1 MFQISSGYFY
11 FSFSTL
17 KASIF
22 IPLNFL
28 YLFLLQTHLTSLKQ
42 QLSGELY
49 DSDLVKT
56 LYATDASVYRE
67 LPYAVAIPKTTEDI
81 KHLIEFARSNALS
94 IIPRAAGTSLA
105 GQCVGDGIV
114 VDVSKYIN
122 AILEINTQEQW
133 VRVQPGVVRDHL
145 NAFLKPYGF
154 FFGPNTSTANRCTM
168 GGMVGNN
175 SCGSTSIVYGATR
188 DHTLAVKAIL
198 SDGSDVEF
206 SALSKEEFILKTKG
220 TSLEAS
226 LYKHIYAELDNPII
240 RKQIE
245 TGYPKASI
253 SRRNTGYAV
262 DALMQTNVFEE
273 STEDFN
279 FSKLLCGSE
288 GTLAFTTELKLQ
300 IVPLPKP
307 FQVVFNAHFNSITES
322 LQATLVAMKQVPS
335 ACELMDKTILDC
347 TKDNIT
353 QQKNRFFVEGDPE
366 AILMVEFRGDSL
378 EDAKQQAFELE
389 TNLKASHLGYAY
401 KLVEG
406 DDCDKVWDLR
416 KAGLGLLSNIPGDA
430 KAVACIEDTAV
441 ALEDLPLYIEAFTAL
456 MKSYHQKA
464 VYYAHAGA
472 GELHLRPILNLKSST
487 DVVLF
492 RSISEA
498 SAKLVK
504 SFKGALSGEHGDG
517 RVRSEFIPLVL
528 GEDNYKLLKRIKS
541 TWDPSSLFNPGKI
554 VNAVPMDTALRYQAY
569 QAIPEVETLYN
580 FESTGGILNT
590 VEKCNGSGDC
600 RKLSF
605 AGGTMCPSYRAT
617 LDEKDSTRGRANVL
631 REFLTQNTKENPF
644 DHPEIKEAMDLC
656 VSCKACKSECPS
668 NVDMASL
675 KAEFLYQYQKTN
687 PVSLRSKLIAHN
699 AKINAVAHRFAGIY
713 NFIGKSTWFKS
724 LIGVHPKRSLPNLHS
739 KTLRKWFSSIEQ
751 GSHSRSVYLFCDEY
765 TNHYDVEIGKK
776 TILLLNK
783 LGYKVLM
790 PVHPESA
797 RAYISKGFLDQAK
810 SIATENINTFSTLV
824 SKDRPLVGIEPSAV
838 LGFRDEYPN
847 LVDAELKPTAENLAQ
862 NVFTIEE
869 FLANEMNAHKIDVS
883 KFTTKTE
890 TVYYHGHC
898 HQKALSS
905 NTYAETI
912 LGMPPNFKVEVID
925 TGCCGMAGSFG
936 YEKEHY
942 ELSQQIGEDR
952 LFPSLR
958 GLDANAIVSASGTSC
973 RHQIKD
979 GVSKTAL
986 HPIEVLYD
994 ALNESP

>member
-1 MFQISSGYFY
+1 M
-11 FSFSTL
+11 
-17 KASIF
+17 
-22 IPLNFL
+22 
-28 YLFLLQTHLTSLKQ
+28 QTQLTSLKQ

-49 DSDLVKT
+49 DSTLVKS

-67 LPYAVAIPKTTEDI
+67 LPYAVALPKTTADI
-81 KHLIEFARSNALS
+81 KCLIEFAQSNALS

-114 VDVSKYIN
+114 VDVSKYMN

-145 NAFLKPYGF
+145 NTFLKPYGF

-175 SCGSTSIVYGATR
+175 SCGSTSIEYGSTR
-188 DHTLAVKAIL
+188 DHTLAIKAIL
-198 SDGSDVEF
+198 SDGSAVEF
-206 SALSKEEFILKTKG
+206 TILTRDEFNSKTKG
-220 TSLEAS
+220 TSLES
-226 LYKHIYAELDNPII
+226 NLYKQIYAELANPII
-240 RKQIE
+240 REQIIE
-245 TGYPKASI
+245 GYPKASI

-262 DALMQTNVFEE
+262 DTLMHSNVFEDTQE
-273 STEDFN
+273 MFN

-307 FQVVFNAHFNSITES
+307 FQIVLNAHFNSITES
-322 LQATLVAMKQVPS
+322 LQATLVAMKLAPS

-366 AILMVEFRGDSL
+366 AILMVEFRGATI
-378 EDAKQQAFELE
+378 EEARQQAKMLE
-389 TNLKASHLGYAY
+389 TQLKASQLGYAY
-401 KLVEG
+401 TLVEG
-406 DDCDKVWDLR
+406 DDCNKVWDLR
-416 KAGLGLLSNIPGDA
+416 KAGLGLLANISGAA

-441 ALEDLPLYIEAFTAL
+441 DLADLPLYIEAFTSL

-472 GELHLRPILNLKSST
+472 GELHLRPILNLKSSS
-487 DVVLF
+487 DVTLF

-504 SFKGALSGEHGDG
+504 SYQGALSGEHGDG

-528 GEDNYKLLKRIKS
+528 GEDNYQLLKRIKS
-541 TWDPSSLFNPGKI
+541 TWDSSSLFNPGKI
-554 VNAVPMDTALRYQAY
+554 VDAVPMDKALRYEADQP
-569 QAIPEVETLYN
+569 ISKLETLYN

-617 LDEKDSTRGRANVL
+617 LDEIDSTRGRANVL

-644 DHPEIKEAMDLC
+644 DHSEIKEAMDLC

-687 PVSLRSKLIAHN
+687 PISLRSKLIAHN
-699 AKINAVAHRFAGIY
+699 ARINAVTHKFAGIY
-713 NFIGKSTWFKS
+713 NFIGTRSWFKS
-724 LIGVHPKRSLPNLHS
+724 LIGVHSKRLLPNLKS
-739 KTLRKWFSSIEQ
+739 KTLRQWFSSIQ
-751 GSHSRSVYLFCDEY
+751 QKSHSKSIYLFCDEY
-765 TNHYDVEIGKK
+765 TNHFDVELGKK

-783 LGYKVLM
+783 LGYKVFM
-790 PVHPESA
+790 PAHSESA
-797 RAYISKGFLDQAK
+797 RAYISKGFLEEAK
-810 SIATENINTFSTLV
+810 TIATNNVSIFSALI
-824 SKDRPLVGIEPSAV
+824 SNDKPLIGIEPSAI

-847 LVDAELKPTAENLAQ
+847 LVDANLRSTAENLAE

-869 FLANEMNAHKIDVS
+869 FLAKELNAHKIDIS
-883 KFTTKTE
+883 KFTTKSE

-912 LGMPPNFKVEVID
+912 LKMPPNFKVETID
-925 TGCCGMAGSFG
+925 SGCCGMAGSFG
-936 YEKEHY
+936 YEKEHFD
-942 ELSQQIGEDR
+942 LSQQIGEDR
-952 LFPSLR
+952 LFPFLR
-958 GLDANAIVSASGTSC
+958 ELKKEVIVSASGTSC
-973 RHQIKD
+973 RHQIRD
-979 GVSKTAL
+979 GVNKTSL
-986 HPIEVLYD
+986 HPIEILYN
-994 ALNESP
+994 ALN

>member
-1 MFQISSGYFY
+1 M
-11 FSFSTL
+11 
-17 KASIF
+17 
-22 IPLNFL
+22 
-28 YLFLLQTHLTSLKQ
+28 QTQLTSLKQ

-49 DSDLVKT
+49 DSALVKS

-67 LPYAVAIPKTTEDI
+67 LPYAVALPKTTADI
-81 KHLIEFARSNALS
+81 KCLIEFAHSNALS

-114 VDVSKYIN
+114 VDVSKYMN

-133 VRVQPGVVRDHL
+133 VRVQPGVVRDEL
-145 NAFLKPYGF
+145 NTFLKPYGF

-175 SCGSTSIVYGATR
+175 SCGSTSIEYGSTR
-188 DHTLAVKAIL
+188 DHTLAIKAVL
-198 SDGSDVEF
+198 SDGSAVEF
-206 SALSKEEFILKTKG
+206 AALTKEEFNSKTKG
-220 TSLEAS
+220 NSLESS
-226 LYKHIYAELDNPII
+226 LYKQIYTELGNPII
-240 RKQIE
+240 REQITE
-245 TGYPKASI
+245 GYPKASI
-253 SRRNTGYAV
+253 TRRNTGYAV
-262 DALMQTNVFEE
+262 DALMHSTVFED
-273 STEDFN
+273 TEETFN

-307 FQVVFNAHFNSITES
+307 FQVVLNAHFNSITES
-322 LQATLVAMKQVPS
+322 LQATLVAMKLMPS

-347 TKDNIT
+347 TKNNIT

-366 AILMVEFRGDSL
+366 AILMVEFRGATIEEAKHQAEIL
-378 EDAKQQAFELE
+378 EKQ
-389 TNLKASHLGYAY
+389 LKASQLGYAY
-401 KLVEG
+401 TLVEG
-406 DDCDKVWDLR
+406 DDCNKVWDLR
-416 KAGLGLLSNIPGDA
+416 KAGLGLLANIPGDA

-441 ALEDLPLYIEAFTAL
+441 DLADLPLYIEAFTSL

-472 GELHLRPILNLKSST
+472 GELHLRPILNLKSSS
-487 DVVLF
+487 DVTLF

-504 SFKGALSGEHGDG
+504 SYKGALSGEHGDG

-528 GEDNYKLLKRIKS
+528 GEDNYQLLKRIKS
-541 TWDPSSLFNPGKI
+541 TWDPLSLLNPGKI
-554 VNAVPMDTALRYQAY
+554 VDAVPMDKALRYKADQPIANL
-569 QAIPEVETLYN
+569 ETLYN
-580 FESTGGILNT
+580 FKSTGGILNT

-675 KAEFLYQYQKTN
+675 KAEFLYQYQKAN

-699 AKINAVAHRFAGIY
+699 ARINAIAHKFAGIY
-713 NFIGKSTWFKS
+713 NFIGTRSWFKS
-724 LIGVHPKRSLPNLHS
+724 LIGVHSKRTLPNLQS
-739 KTLRKWFSSIEQ
+739 KTLRQWFSSIQ
-751 GSHSRSVYLFCDEY
+751 QKGHLKSIYLFCDEY
-765 TNHYDVEIGKK
+765 TNHFDVELGKK
-776 TILLLNK
+776 SILLLNK
-783 LGYKVLM
+783 LGYKVIM
-790 PVHPESA
+790 PAHSESA
-797 RAYISKGFLDQAK
+797 RAYISKGFLEEAK
-810 SIATENINTFSTLV
+810 TIATNNVIIFSALI
-824 SKDRPLVGIEPSAV
+824 SNDIPLIGIEPSAI

-847 LVDAELKPTAENLAQ
+847 LVDADLKSTAENLAQ

-869 FLANEMNAHKIDVS
+869 FLANEMNAYKIDIS

-890 TVYYHGHC
+890 TNYYHGHC

-905 NTYAETI
+905 DVYAETI
-912 LGMPPNFKVEVID
+912 LNIPPNFKVETID
-925 TGCCGMAGSFG
+925 SGCCGMAGSFG

-942 ELSQQIGEDR
+942 VLSQQIGEDR
-952 LFPSLR
+952 LFPFLR
-958 GLDANAIVSASGTSC
+958 ELNTEVIVSASGTSC
-973 RHQIKD
+973 RHQIRE
-979 GVSKTAL
+979 GVNKTSL
-986 HPIEVLYD
+986 HPIEILYN
-994 ALNESP
+994 ALN

>member
-1 MFQISSGYFY
+1 
-11 FSFSTL
+11 
-17 KASIF
+17 
-22 IPLNFL
+22 
-28 YLFLLQTHLTSLKQ
+28 LQTQLTSLKQ

-49 DSDLVKT
+49 DSTLVKS

-67 LPYAVAIPKTTEDI
+67 LPYAVALPKTTADI
-81 KHLIEFARSNALS
+81 KCLIEFAQSNALS

-114 VDVSKYIN
+114 VDVSKYMN

-145 NAFLKPYGF
+145 NTFLKPYGF

-175 SCGSTSIVYGATR
+175 SCGSTSIEYGSTR
-188 DHTLAVKAIL
+188 DHTLAIKAIL
-198 SDGSDVEF
+198 SDGSAVEF
-206 SALSKEEFILKTKG
+206 TTLTRDEFNSKTKG
-220 TSLEAS
+220 TSLES
-226 LYKHIYAELDNPII
+226 NLYKQIYAELANPII
-240 RKQIE
+240 REQIIE
-245 TGYPKASI
+245 GYPKASI

-262 DALMQTNVFEE
+262 DTLMHSNVFEDTQE
-273 STEDFN
+273 MFN

-307 FQVVFNAHFNSITES
+307 FQIVLNAHFNSITES
-322 LQATLVAMKQVPS
+322 LQATLVAMKLAPS

-366 AILMVEFRGDSL
+366 AILMVEFRGATI
-378 EDAKQQAFELE
+378 EEARQQAKMLE
-389 TNLKASHLGYAY
+389 TQLKASQLGYAY
-401 KLVEG
+401 TLVEG
-406 DDCDKVWDLR
+406 DDCNKVWDLR
-416 KAGLGLLSNIPGDA
+416 KAGLGLLANISGAA

-441 ALEDLPLYIEAFTAL
+441 DLADLPLYIEAFTSL

-472 GELHLRPILNLKSST
+472 GELHLRPILNLKSSS
-487 DVVLF
+487 DVTLF

-504 SFKGALSGEHGDG
+504 SYQGALSGEHGDG

-528 GEDNYKLLKRIKS
+528 GEDNYQLLKRIKS
-541 TWDPSSLFNPGKI
+541 TWDSSSLFNPGKI
-554 VNAVPMDTALRYQAY
+554 VDAVPMDKALRYEADQP
-569 QAIPEVETLYN
+569 ISKLETLYN

-617 LDEKDSTRGRANVL
+617 LDEIDSTRGRANVL

-687 PVSLRSKLIAHN
+687 PISLRSKLIAHN
-699 AKINAVAHRFAGIY
+699 ARINAVTHKFAGIY
-713 NFIGKSTWFKS
+713 NFIGTRSWFKS
-724 LIGVHPKRSLPNLHS
+724 LIGVHSKRLLPNLKS
-739 KTLRKWFSSIEQ
+739 KTLRQWFSIIQ
-751 GSHSRSVYLFCDEY
+751 QKSHSKSIYLFCDEY
-765 TNHYDVEIGKK
+765 TNHFDVELGKK

-783 LGYKVLM
+783 LGYKVFM
-790 PVHPESA
+790 PAHSESA
-797 RAYISKGFLDQAK
+797 RAYISKGFLEEAK
-810 SIATENINTFSTLV
+810 TIATNNVSIFSALI
-824 SKDRPLVGIEPSAV
+824 SNDKPLIGIEPSAI

-847 LVDAELKPTAENLAQ
+847 LVDANLRSTAENLAE

-869 FLANEMNAHKIDVS
+869 FLAKELNAHKIDIS
-883 KFTTKTE
+883 KFTTKSE

-912 LGMPPNFKVEVID
+912 LKMPPNFKVETID
-925 TGCCGMAGSFG
+925 SGCCGMAGSFG
-936 YEKEHY
+936 YEKEHFD
-942 ELSQQIGEDR
+942 LSQQIGEDR
-952 LFPSLR
+952 LFPFLR
-958 GLDANAIVSASGTSC
+958 ELKKEVIVSASGTSC
-973 RHQIKD
+973 RHQIRD
-979 GVSKTAL
+979 GVNKTAL
-986 HPIEVLYD
+986 HPIEILYN
-994 ALNESP
+994 ALN

>member
-1 MFQISSGYFY
+1 M
-11 FSFSTL
+11 
-17 KASIF
+17 
-22 IPLNFL
+22 
-28 YLFLLQTHLTSLKQ
+28 QTQLTSLKQ

-49 DSDLVKT
+49 DSTLVKS

-67 LPYAVAIPKTTEDI
+67 LPYAVALPKTTADI
-81 KHLIEFARSNALS
+81 KCLIEFAQSNALS

-114 VDVSKYIN
+114 VDVSKYMN

-145 NAFLKPYGF
+145 NTFLKPYGF

-175 SCGSTSIVYGATR
+175 SCGSTSIEYGSTR
-188 DHTLAVKAIL
+188 DHTLAIKAIL
-198 SDGSDVEF
+198 SDGSAVDFTTLTRDEF
-206 SALSKEEFILKTKG
+206 NSKTKG
-220 TSLEAS
+220 TSLES
-226 LYKHIYAELDNPII
+226 NLYKQIYAELANPII
-240 RKQIE
+240 REQIIE
-245 TGYPKASI
+245 GYPKASI

-262 DALMQTNVFEE
+262 DTLMHSNVFEDTQE
-273 STEDFN
+273 MFN

-307 FQVVFNAHFNSITES
+307 FQIVLNAHFNSITES
-322 LQATLVAMKQVPS
+322 LQATLVAMKLAPS

-366 AILMVEFRGDSL
+366 AILMVEFRGATI
-378 EDAKQQAFELE
+378 EEARQQAKMLE
-389 TNLKASHLGYAY
+389 TQLKASQLGYAY
-401 KLVEG
+401 TLVEG
-406 DDCDKVWDLR
+406 DDCNKVWDLR
-416 KAGLGLLSNIPGDA
+416 KAGLGLLANIPGAA

-441 ALEDLPLYIEAFTAL
+441 DLADLPLYIEAFTSL

-472 GELHLRPILNLKSST
+472 GELHLRPILNLKSSS
-487 DVVLF
+487 DVTLF

-504 SFKGALSGEHGDG
+504 SYQGALSGEHGDG

-528 GEDNYKLLKRIKS
+528 GEDNYQLLKRIKS
-541 TWDPSSLFNPGKI
+541 TWDSSSLFNPGKI
-554 VNAVPMDTALRYQAY
+554 VDAVPMDKALRYEADQP
-569 QAIPEVETLYN
+569 ISKLETLYN

-617 LDEKDSTRGRANVL
+617 LDEIDSTRGRANVL

-687 PVSLRSKLIAHN
+687 PISLRSKLIAHN
-699 AKINAVAHRFAGIY
+699 ARINAVTHKFAGIY
-713 NFIGKSTWFKS
+713 NFIGTRSWFKS
-724 LIGVHPKRSLPNLHS
+724 LIGVHSKRLLPNLKS
-739 KTLRKWFSSIEQ
+739 KTLRQWFSSIQ
-751 GSHSRSVYLFCDEY
+751 QKSHSKSIYLFCDEY
-765 TNHYDVEIGKK
+765 TNHFDVELGKK

-783 LGYKVLM
+783 LGYKVFM
-790 PVHPESA
+790 PAHSESA
-797 RAYISKGFLDQAK
+797 RAYISKGFLEEAK
-810 SIATENINTFSTLV
+810 TIATNNISIFSALI
-824 SKDRPLVGIEPSAV
+824 SNDKPLIGIEPSAI

-847 LVDAELKPTAENLAQ
+847 LVDANLRSTAENLAE

-869 FLANEMNAHKIDVS
+869 FLAKELNAHKIDIS
-883 KFTTKTE
+883 KFTTKSE

-912 LGMPPNFKVEVID
+912 LKMPPNFKVETID
-925 TGCCGMAGSFG
+925 SGCCGMAGSFG
-936 YEKEHY
+936 YEKEHFD
-942 ELSQQIGEDR
+942 LSQQIGEDR
-952 LFPSLR
+952 LFPFLR
-958 GLDANAIVSASGTSC
+958 ELKKEVIVSASGTSC
-973 RHQIKD
+973 RHQIRD
-979 GVSKTAL
+979 GVNKTAL
-986 HPIEVLYD
+986 HPIEILYN
-994 ALNESP
+994 ALN

>member
-1 MFQISSGYFY
+1 M
-11 FSFSTL
+11 
-17 KASIF
+17 
-22 IPLNFL
+22 
-28 YLFLLQTHLTSLKQ
+28 QTQLTSLKQ

-49 DSDLVKT
+49 DSALVKS

-67 LPYAVAIPKTTEDI
+67 LPYAVALPKTTADI
-81 KHLIEFARSNALS
+81 KCLIEFAHSNALS

-114 VDVSKYIN
+114 VDVSKYMN

-133 VRVQPGVVRDHL
+133 VRVQPGVVRDEL
-145 NAFLKPYGF
+145 NTFLKPYGF

-175 SCGSTSIVYGATR
+175 SCGSTSIEYGSTR
-188 DHTLAVKAIL
+188 DHTLAIKAVL
-198 SDGSDVEF
+198 SDGSAVEF
-206 SALSKEEFILKTKG
+206 AALTKEEFNSKTKG
-220 TSLEAS
+220 NSLESS
-226 LYKHIYAELDNPII
+226 LYKQIYTELGNPII
-240 RKQIE
+240 REQITE
-245 TGYPKASI
+245 GYPKASI
-253 SRRNTGYAV
+253 TRRNTGYAV
-262 DALMQTNVFEE
+262 DALMHSTVFED
-273 STEDFN
+273 TEETFN

-307 FQVVFNAHFNSITES
+307 FQVVLNAHFNSITES
-322 LQATLVAMKQVPS
+322 LQATLVAMKLMPS

-347 TKDNIT
+347 TKNNIT

-366 AILMVEFRGDSL
+366 AILMVEFRGATIEEAKHQAEIL
-378 EDAKQQAFELE
+378 EKQ
-389 TNLKASHLGYAY
+389 LKASQLGYAY
-401 KLVEG
+401 TLVEG
-406 DDCDKVWDLR
+406 DDCNKVWDLR
-416 KAGLGLLSNIPGDA
+416 KAGLGLLANIPGDA

-441 ALEDLPLYIEAFTAL
+441 DLADLPLYIEAFTSL

-472 GELHLRPILNLKSST
+472 GELHLRPILNLKSSS
-487 DVVLF
+487 DVTLF

-504 SFKGALSGEHGDG
+504 SYKGALSGEHGDG

-528 GEDNYKLLKRIKS
+528 GEDNYQLLKRIKS
-541 TWDPSSLFNPGKI
+541 TWDPLSLLNPGKI
-554 VNAVPMDTALRYQAY
+554 VDAVPMDKALRYKADQPIANL
-569 QAIPEVETLYN
+569 ETLYN
-580 FESTGGILNT
+580 FKSTGGILNT

-675 KAEFLYQYQKTN
+675 KAEFLYQYQKAN

-699 AKINAVAHRFAGIY
+699 ARINAIAHKFAGIY
-713 NFIGKSTWFKS
+713 NFIGTRSWFKS
-724 LIGVHPKRSLPNLHS
+724 LIGVHSKRTLPNLQS
-739 KTLRKWFSSIEQ
+739 KTLRQWFSSIQ
-751 GSHSRSVYLFCDEY
+751 QKGHLKSIYLFCDEY
-765 TNHYDVEIGKK
+765 TNHFDVELGKK
-776 TILLLNK
+776 SILLLNK
-783 LGYKVLM
+783 LGYKVIM
-790 PVHPESA
+790 PAHSESA
-797 RAYISKGFLDQAK
+797 RAYISKGFLEEAK
-810 SIATENINTFSTLV
+810 TIATTNVSIFSALI
-824 SKDRPLVGIEPSAV
+824 SKNKPLIGIEPSAI

-847 LVDAELKPTAENLAQ
+847 LVDADLKSTAENLAQ

-869 FLANEMNAHKIDVS
+869 FLANEMNAYKIDIS

-890 TVYYHGHC
+890 TIYYHGHC

-905 NTYAETI
+905 DVYAETI
-912 LGMPPNFKVEVID
+912 LNIPPNFKVETID
-925 TGCCGMAGSFG
+925 SGCCGMAGSFG

-942 ELSQQIGEDR
+942 DLSQQIGEDR
-952 LFPSLR
+952 LFPFLR
-958 GLDANAIVSASGTSC
+958 ELNTKVIVSASGTSC
-973 RHQIKD
+973 RHQIRE
-979 GVSKTAL
+979 GVNKTVL
-986 HPIEVLYD
+986 HPIEILYN
-994 ALNESP
+994 ALN

>member
-1 MFQISSGYFY
+1 M
-11 FSFSTL
+11 
-17 KASIF
+17 
-22 IPLNFL
+22 
-28 YLFLLQTHLTSLKQ
+28 QTQLTSLKQ

-49 DSDLVKT
+49 DSTLVKS
-56 LYATDASVYRE
+56 LYATDASVYRQ
-67 LPYAVAIPKTTEDI
+67 LPYAVALPKTTADI
-81 KHLIEFARSNALS
+81 KCLIEFAQSNALS

-114 VDVSKYIN
+114 VDVSKYMN

-145 NAFLKPYGF
+145 NTFLKPYGF

-175 SCGSTSIVYGATR
+175 SCGSTSIEYGSTR
-188 DHTLAVKAIL
+188 DHTLAIKAIL
-198 SDGSDVEF
+198 SDGSAVEF
-206 SALSKEEFILKTKG
+206 TTLTRDEFNSKTKG
-220 TSLEAS
+220 TSLES
-226 LYKHIYAELDNPII
+226 NLYKQIYAELANPII
-240 RKQIE
+240 REQIIE
-245 TGYPKASI
+245 GYPKASI

-262 DALMQTNVFEE
+262 DTLMHSNVFEDTQE
-273 STEDFN
+273 MFN

-307 FQVVFNAHFNSITES
+307 FQIVLNAHFNSITES
-322 LQATLVAMKQVPS
+322 LQATLVAMKLAPS

-366 AILMVEFRGDSL
+366 AILMVEFRGATI
-378 EDAKQQAFELE
+378 EEARQQAKMLE
-389 TNLKASHLGYAY
+389 TQLKASQLGYAY
-401 KLVEG
+401 TLVEG
-406 DDCDKVWDLR
+406 DDCNKVWDLR
-416 KAGLGLLSNIPGDA
+416 KAGLGLLANIPGAA

-441 ALEDLPLYIEAFTAL
+441 DLADLPLYIEAFTSL

-472 GELHLRPILNLKSST
+472 GELHLRPILNLKSSS
-487 DVVLF
+487 DVTLF

-504 SFKGALSGEHGDG
+504 SYQGALSGEHGDG

-528 GEDNYKLLKRIKS
+528 GEDNYQLLKRIKS
-541 TWDPSSLFNPGKI
+541 TWDSSSLFNPGKI
-554 VNAVPMDTALRYQAY
+554 VDAVPMDKALRYEADQP
-569 QAIPEVETLYN
+569 ISKLETLYN

-617 LDEKDSTRGRANVL
+617 LDEIDSTRGRANVL

-644 DHPEIKEAMDLC
+644 DHPEIKEAMELC

-687 PVSLRSKLIAHN
+687 PISLRSKLIAHN
-699 AKINAVAHRFAGIY
+699 ARINAVTHKFAGIY
-713 NFIGKSTWFKS
+713 NFIGTRSWFKS
-724 LIGVHPKRSLPNLHS
+724 LIGVHSKRLLPNLKS
-739 KTLRKWFSSIEQ
+739 KTLRQWFSSIQ
-751 GSHSRSVYLFCDEY
+751 QKSHSKSIYLFCDEY
-765 TNHYDVEIGKK
+765 TNHFDVELGKK

-783 LGYKVLM
+783 LGYKVFM
-790 PVHPESA
+790 PAHSESA
-797 RAYISKGFLDQAK
+797 RAYISKGFLEEAK
-810 SIATENINTFSTLV
+810 TIATNNVSIFSALI
-824 SKDRPLVGIEPSAV
+824 SNDKPLIGIEPSAI

-847 LVDAELKPTAENLAQ
+847 LVDANLRSTAENLAE

-869 FLANEMNAHKIDVS
+869 FLAKELNAHKIDIS
-883 KFTTKTE
+883 KFTTKSE

-912 LGMPPNFKVEVID
+912 LKMPPNFKVETID
-925 TGCCGMAGSFG
+925 SGCCGMAGSFG
-936 YEKEHY
+936 YEKEHFD
-942 ELSQQIGEDR
+942 LSQQIGEDR
-952 LFPSLR
+952 LFPFLR
-958 GLDANAIVSASGTSC
+958 ELKKEVIVSASGTSC
-973 RHQIKD
+973 RHQIRD
-979 GVSKTAL
+979 GVNKTAL
-986 HPIEVLYD
+986 HPIEILYN
-994 ALNESP
+994 ALN

>member
-1 MFQISSGYFY
+1 M
-11 FSFSTL
+11 
-17 KASIF
+17 
-22 IPLNFL
+22 
-28 YLFLLQTHLTSLKQ
+28 QTHLTSLKQ

-49 DSDLVKT
+49 DSDLVRT

-81 KHLIEFARSNALS
+81 KRLIEFANSNALS
-94 IIPRAAGTSLA
+94 LIPRAAGTSLA

-114 VDVSKYIN
+114 VDVSKYMN
-122 AILEINTQEQW
+122 DILEINTQEQW

-175 SCGSTSIVYGATR
+175 SCGSTSIVYGSTR

-206 SALSKEEFILKTKG
+206 SSLTKDEFSSKMKG

-226 LYKHIYAELDNPII
+226 LYKHIYSELDNPVIQS
-240 RKQIE
+240 QIE
-245 TGYPKASI
+245 SGYPKASI
-253 SRRNTGYAV
+253 TRRNTGYAV
-262 DALMQTNVFEE
+262 DALVQTNVFEE
-273 STEDFN
+273 SKENFN

-300 IVPLPKP
+300 IVPLQKP
-307 FQVVFNAHFNSITES
+307 FQVVLNAHFSSITES
-322 LQATLVAMKQVPS
+322 LQATLVAMKHTPT

-366 AILMVEFRGDSL
+366 AILMVEFRGDTLAEAKSQAKAL
-378 EDAKQQAFELE
+378 EM
-389 TNLKASHLGYAY
+389 NLKTTQLGYAY

-406 DDCDKVWDLR
+406 DNCEKVWDLR
-416 KAGLGLLSNIPGDA
+416 KAGLGLLANIPGDA

-487 DVVLF
+487 DVALF

-504 SFKGALSGEHGDG
+504 SYKGALSGEHGDG
-517 RVRSEFIPLVL
+517 RVRSEFISLVL
-528 GEDNYKLLKRIKS
+528 GEDNYQLLKRIKS
-541 TWDPSSLFNPGKI
+541 TWDPLSLFNPGKI
-554 VNAVPMDTALRYQAY
+554 VDAVAMDTALRYETDND
-569 QAIPEVETLYN
+569 IPKVETLYN

-617 LDEKDSTRGRANVL
+617 MDEKDSTRGRANVL

-644 DHPEIKEAMDLC
+644 DHPEIKEVMDLC

-687 PVSLRSKLIAHN
+687 SVSLRSKLIAHN
-699 AKINAVAHRFAGIY
+699 AKINAVAHRFAGFY
-713 NFIGKSTWFKS
+713 NFIANSTWFKS
-724 LIGVHPKRSLPNLHS
+724 LIGVHPKRSLPILHSQTLRQWFSGIQQENHS
-739 KTLRKWFSSIEQ
+739 KT
-751 GSHSRSVYLFCDEY
+751 VYLFCDEY
-765 TNHYDVEIGKK
+765 TNHFDVEIGKK

-783 LGYKVLM
+783 LEYKVHIAK
-790 PVHPESA
+790 HPESA
-797 RAYISKGFLDQAK
+797 RAYISKGFLEEAK
-810 SIATENINTFSTLV
+810 TIATENVTTFSPLI
-824 SKDRPLVGIEPSAV
+824 SKDIPLVGIEPSAI

-847 LVDAELKPTAENLAQ
+847 LVDAALKVESENLAQ

-883 KFTTKTE
+883 KFTTKTK
-890 TVYYHGHC
+890 TIFYHGHC

-912 LGMPPNFKVEVID
+912 LSMPSNFKVQIID
-925 TGCCGMAGSFG
+925 SGCCGMAGSFG

-958 GLDANAIVSASGTSC
+958 GLDSSAIVSASGTSC

-979 GVSKTAL
+979 GVNKTAL
-986 HPIEVLYD
+986 HPIEVLYN
-994 ALNESP
+994 ALN

>member
-1 MFQISSGYFY
+1 M
-11 FSFSTL
+11 
-17 KASIF
+17 
-22 IPLNFL
+22 
-28 YLFLLQTHLTSLKQ
+28 QTQLTSLKQ

-49 DSDLVKT
+49 DSTLVKS

-67 LPYAVAIPKTTEDI
+67 LPYAVALPKTTADI
-81 KHLIEFARSNALS
+81 KCLIEFAQSNALS

-114 VDVSKYIN
+114 VDVSKYMN

-145 NAFLKPYGF
+145 NTFLKPYGF

-175 SCGSTSIVYGATR
+175 SCGSTSIEYGSTR
-188 DHTLAVKAIL
+188 DHTLAIKAIL
-198 SDGSDVEF
+198 SDGSAVEF
-206 SALSKEEFILKTKG
+206 TTLTRDEFNSKTKG
-220 TSLEAS
+220 TSLES
-226 LYKHIYAELDNPII
+226 NLYKQIYAELANPII
-240 RKQIE
+240 REQIIE
-245 TGYPKASI
+245 GYPKASI

-262 DALMQTNVFEE
+262 DTLMHSNVFEDTQE
-273 STEDFN
+273 MFN

-307 FQVVFNAHFNSITES
+307 FQIVLNAHFNSITES
-322 LQATLVAMKQVPS
+322 LQATLVAMKLAPS

-366 AILMVEFRGDSL
+366 AILMVEFRGATI
-378 EDAKQQAFELE
+378 EEARQQAKMLE
-389 TNLKASHLGYAY
+389 TQLKASQLGYAY
-401 KLVEG
+401 TLVEG
-406 DDCDKVWDLR
+406 DDCNKVWDLR
-416 KAGLGLLSNIPGDA
+416 KAGLGLLANIPGAA

-441 ALEDLPLYIEAFTAL
+441 DLADLPLYIEAFTSL

-472 GELHLRPILNLKSST
+472 GELHLRPILNLKSSS
-487 DVVLF
+487 DVTLF

-504 SFKGALSGEHGDG
+504 SYQGALSGEHGDG

-528 GEDNYKLLKRIKS
+528 GEDNYQLLKRIKS
-541 TWDPSSLFNPGKI
+541 TWDSSSLFNPGKI
-554 VNAVPMDTALRYQAY
+554 VDAVPMDKALRYEADQP
-569 QAIPEVETLYN
+569 ISKLETLYN

-617 LDEKDSTRGRANVL
+617 LDEIDSTRGRANVL

-656 VSCKACKSECPS
+656 VSCKGCKSECPS

-687 PVSLRSKLIAHN
+687 PISLRSKLIAHN
-699 AKINAVAHRFAGIY
+699 ARINAVTHKFAGIY
-713 NFIGKSTWFKS
+713 NFIGTRSWFKS
-724 LIGVHPKRSLPNLHS
+724 LIGVHSKRLLPNLKS
-739 KTLRKWFSSIEQ
+739 KTLRQWFSSIQ
-751 GSHSRSVYLFCDEY
+751 QKSHSKSIYLFCDEY
-765 TNHYDVEIGKK
+765 TNHFDVELGKK

-783 LGYKVLM
+783 LGYKVFM
-790 PVHPESA
+790 PAHSESA
-797 RAYISKGFLDQAK
+797 RAYISKGFLEEAK
-810 SIATENINTFSTLV
+810 TIATNNVSIFSALI
-824 SKDRPLVGIEPSAV
+824 SNDKPLIGIEPSAI

-847 LVDAELKPTAENLAQ
+847 LVDANLRSTAENLAE

-869 FLANEMNAHKIDVS
+869 FLAKELNAHKIDIS
-883 KFTTKTE
+883 KFTTKSE

-912 LGMPPNFKVEVID
+912 LKMPPNFKVETID
-925 TGCCGMAGSFG
+925 SGCCGMAGSFG
-936 YEKEHY
+936 YEKEHFD
-942 ELSQQIGEDR
+942 LSQQIGEDR
-952 LFPSLR
+952 LFPFLR
-958 GLDANAIVSASGTSC
+958 ELKKEVIVSASGTSC
-973 RHQIKD
+973 RHQIRD
-979 GVSKTAL
+979 GVNKTAL
-986 HPIEVLYD
+986 HPIEILYN
-994 ALNESP
+994 ALN

>member
-1 MFQISSGYFY
+1 MQ
-11 FSFSTL
+11 
-17 KASIF
+17 A
-22 IPLNFL
+22 
-28 YLFLLQTHLTSLKQ
+28 HLTSLKQ

-49 DSDLVKT
+49 DSDLVRT

-67 LPYAVAIPKTTEDI
+67 LPYAVAIPKTTDDI
-81 KHLIEFARSNALS
+81 KCLIEFANSNALS
-94 IIPRAAGTSLA
+94 LIPRAAGTSLA
-105 GQCVGDGIV
+105 GQCVGYGIV
-114 VDVSKYIN
+114 VDVSKYMN
-122 AILEINTQEQW
+122 DILEINTQEQW
-133 VRVQPGVVRDHL
+133 VRVQPGVVRDEL

-175 SCGSTSIVYGATR
+175 SCGSTSIEYGSTR

-198 SDGSDVEF
+198 SDGSAVEF
-206 SALSKEEFILKTKG
+206 SNLNNEEFISKTKG

-226 LYKHIYAELDNPII
+226 LYKHIYSELDNPVI
-240 RKQIE
+240 REQIE
-245 TGYPKASI
+245 KGYPKASI
-253 SRRNTGYAV
+253 TRRNTGYAV
-262 DALMQTNVFEE
+262 DVLMHTNVFEE
-273 STEDFN
+273 SAGEFN

-307 FQVVFNAHFNSITES
+307 FQVVLNAHFNSITES
-322 LQATLVAMKQVPS
+322 LQATLVAMKQAPS

-366 AILMVEFRGDSL
+366 AILMVEFRGDCL
-378 EDAKQQAFELE
+378 EEAKQQAFEIE
-389 TNLKASHLGYAY
+389 TNLKTEHLGYAY

-406 DDCDKVWDLR
+406 EDCNKVWDLR
-416 KAGLGLLSNIPGDA
+416 KAGLGLLANIPGDA

-472 GELHLRPILNLKSST
+472 GELHLRPILNLKSSS
-487 DVVLF
+487 DVELF

-517 RVRSEFIPLVL
+517 RVRSEFISLVL
-528 GEDNYKLLKRIKS
+528 GEENYQLLKRIKA
-541 TWDPSSLFNPGKI
+541 TWDPLALFNPGKI
-554 VNAVPMDTALRYQAY
+554 VNAVPMDTALRYEVD
-569 QAIPEVETLYN
+569 QAIPKVETLYN

-617 LDEKDSTRGRANVL
+617 MDEKDSTRGRANVL

-644 DHPEIKEAMDLC
+644 NHPEIKEAMDLC

-668 NVDMASL
+668 NVDMSSL
-675 KAEFLYQYQKTN
+675 KAEFLYQYQKSN
-687 PVSLRSKLIAHN
+687 PISVRSKLIAHN
-699 AKINAVAHRFAGIY
+699 AKVNSIAHRFAGIY
-713 NFIGKSTWFKS
+713 NFIGKSTLFKS
-724 LIGVHPKRSLPNLHS
+724 LIGVHPKRSLPNLQS
-739 KTLRKWFSSIEQ
+739 KTLRKWFSGVQQEN
-751 GSHSRSVYLFCDEY
+751 HSKSVYLFCDEY

-790 PVHPESA
+790 PKHSESA

-810 SIATENINTFSTLV
+810 SIAIKNVNTFSALV
-824 SKDRPLVGIEPSAV
+824 SKDMPLVGIEPSAI

-847 LVDAELKPTAENLAQ
+847 LVDAELKSNAENLAKY
-862 NVFTIEE
+862 VFTIEE
-869 FLANEMNAHKIDVS
+869 FLANEMNANNIDVS
-883 KFTTKTE
+883 KFTSTSE
-890 TVYYHGHC
+890 IVHYHGHC

-905 NTYAETI
+905 NTYAEII
-912 LGMPPNFKVEVID
+912 LSFPANFKVETID
-925 TGCCGMAGSFG
+925 SGCCGMAGSFG

-942 ELSQQIGEDR
+942 KLSQQIGEDR

-958 GLDANAIVSASGTSC
+958 RLDTNTIVSASGTSC

-979 GVSKTAL
+979 GVNKTAL
-986 HPIEVLYD
+986 HPIEVLYN
-994 ALNESP
+994 ALI

>member
-1 MFQISSGYFY
+1 M
-11 FSFSTL
+11 
-17 KASIF
+17 
-22 IPLNFL
+22 
-28 YLFLLQTHLTSLKQ
+28 QTQLTSLKQ

-49 DSDLVKT
+49 DSTLVKS

-67 LPYAVAIPKTTEDI
+67 LPYAVALPKTTADI
-81 KHLIEFARSNALS
+81 KCLIEFAQSNALS

-145 NAFLKPYGF
+145 NTFLKPYGF

-175 SCGSTSIVYGATR
+175 SCGSTSIEYGSTR
-188 DHTLAVKAIL
+188 DHTLAIKAIL
-198 SDGSDVEF
+198 SDGSAVEF
-206 SALSKEEFILKTKG
+206 TTLTRDEFNSKTKG
-220 TSLEAS
+220 TSLES
-226 LYKHIYAELDNPII
+226 NLYKQIYAELANPII
-240 RKQIE
+240 REQIIE
-245 TGYPKASI
+245 GYPKASI

-262 DALMQTNVFEE
+262 DTLMHSNVFEDTQE
-273 STEDFN
+273 MFN

-307 FQVVFNAHFNSITES
+307 FQIVLNAHFNSITES
-322 LQATLVAMKQVPS
+322 LQATLVAMKLAPS

-366 AILMVEFRGDSL
+366 AILMVEFRGATI
-378 EDAKQQAFELE
+378 EEARQQAKMLE
-389 TNLKASHLGYAY
+389 TQLKASQLGYAY
-401 KLVEG
+401 TLVEG
-406 DDCDKVWDLR
+406 DDCNKVWDLR
-416 KAGLGLLSNIPGDA
+416 KAGLGLLANIPGAA

-441 ALEDLPLYIEAFTAL
+441 DLADLPLYIEAFTSL

-472 GELHLRPILNLKSST
+472 GELHLRPILNLKSSS
-487 DVVLF
+487 DVTLF

-504 SFKGALSGEHGDG
+504 SYQGALSGEHGDG

-528 GEDNYKLLKRIKS
+528 GEDNYQLLKRIKS
-541 TWDPSSLFNPGKI
+541 TWDSSSLFNPGKI
-554 VNAVPMDTALRYQAY
+554 VDAVPMDKALRYEADQP
-569 QAIPEVETLYN
+569 ISKLETLYN

-617 LDEKDSTRGRANVL
+617 LDEIDSTRGRANVL

-687 PVSLRSKLIAHN
+687 PISLRSKLIAHN
-699 AKINAVAHRFAGIY
+699 ARINAVTHKFAGIY
-713 NFIGKSTWFKS
+713 NFIGTRSWFKS
-724 LIGVHPKRSLPNLHS
+724 LIGVHSKRLLPNLKS
-739 KTLRKWFSSIEQ
+739 KTLRQWFSSIQ
-751 GSHSRSVYLFCDEY
+751 QKSHSKSIYLFCDEY
-765 TNHYDVEIGKK
+765 TNHFDVELGKK

-783 LGYKVLM
+783 LGYKVFM
-790 PVHPESA
+790 PAHSESA
-797 RAYISKGFLDQAK
+797 RAYISKGFLEEAK
-810 SIATENINTFSTLV
+810 TIATNNVSIFSALI
-824 SKDRPLVGIEPSAV
+824 SNDKPLIGIEPSAI

-847 LVDAELKPTAENLAQ
+847 LVDANLRSTAENLAE

-869 FLANEMNAHKIDVS
+869 FLAKELNAHKIDIS
-883 KFTTKTE
+883 KFTTKSE

-912 LGMPPNFKVEVID
+912 LKMPPNFKVETID
-925 TGCCGMAGSFG
+925 SGCCGMAGSFG
-936 YEKEHY
+936 YEKEHFD
-942 ELSQQIGEDR
+942 LSQQIGEDR
-952 LFPSLR
+952 LFPFLR
-958 GLDANAIVSASGTSC
+958 ELKKEVIVSASGTSC
-973 RHQIKD
+973 RHQIRD
-979 GVSKTAL
+979 GVNKTAL
-986 HPIEVLYD
+986 HPIEILYN
-994 ALNESP
+994 ALN

>member
-1 MFQISSGYFY
+1 M
-11 FSFSTL
+11 
-17 KASIF
+17 
-22 IPLNFL
+22 
-28 YLFLLQTHLTSLKQ
+28 QTQLTSLKQ

-49 DSDLVKT
+49 DSTLVKS

-67 LPYAVAIPKTTEDI
+67 LPYAVALPKTTADI
-81 KHLIEFARSNALS
+81 KCLIEFAQSNALS

-114 VDVSKYIN
+114 VDVSKYMN

-145 NAFLKPYGF
+145 NTFLKPYGF

-175 SCGSTSIVYGATR
+175 SCGSTSIEYGSTR
-188 DHTLAVKAIL
+188 DHTLAIKAIL
-198 SDGSDVEF
+198 SDGSAVEF
-206 SALSKEEFILKTKG
+206 TTLTRDEFNSKTKG
-220 TSLEAS
+220 TSLES
-226 LYKHIYAELDNPII
+226 NLYKQIYAELANPII
-240 RKQIE
+240 REQIIE
-245 TGYPKASI
+245 GYPKASI

-262 DALMQTNVFEE
+262 DTLMHSNVFEDTQE
-273 STEDFN
+273 MFN

-307 FQVVFNAHFNSITES
+307 FQIVLNAHFNSITES
-322 LQATLVAMKQVPS
+322 LQATLVAMKLAPS

-366 AILMVEFRGDSL
+366 AILMVEFRGATI
-378 EDAKQQAFELE
+378 EEARQQAKMLE
-389 TNLKASHLGYAY
+389 TQLKASQLGYAY
-401 KLVEG
+401 TLVEG
-406 DDCDKVWDLR
+406 DDCNKVWDLR
-416 KAGLGLLSNIPGDA
+416 KAGLGLLANIPGAA

-441 ALEDLPLYIEAFTAL
+441 DLADLPHYIEAFTSL

-487 DVVLF
+487 DVTLF

-504 SFKGALSGEHGDG
+504 SYQGALSGEHGDG

-528 GEDNYKLLKRIKS
+528 GEDNYQLLKRIKS
-541 TWDPSSLFNPGKI
+541 TWDSSSLFNPGKI
-554 VNAVPMDTALRYQAY
+554 VDAVPMDKALRYEADQP
-569 QAIPEVETLYN
+569 ISKLETLYN

-617 LDEKDSTRGRANVL
+617 LDEIDSTRGRANVL

-687 PVSLRSKLIAHN
+687 PISLRSKLIAHN
-699 AKINAVAHRFAGIY
+699 ARINAVTHKFAGIY
-713 NFIGKSTWFKS
+713 NFIGTRSWFKS
-724 LIGVHPKRSLPNLHS
+724 LIGVHSKRLLPNLKS
-739 KTLRKWFSSIEQ
+739 KTLRQWFSSIQ
-751 GSHSRSVYLFCDEY
+751 QKSHSKSIYLFCDEY
-765 TNHYDVEIGKK
+765 TNHFDVELGKK

-783 LGYKVLM
+783 LGYKVFM
-790 PVHPESA
+790 PAHSESA
-797 RAYISKGFLDQAK
+797 RAYITKGFLEEAK
-810 SIATENINTFSTLV
+810 TIATNNVSIFSALI
-824 SKDRPLVGIEPSAV
+824 SNDKPLIGIEPSAI

-847 LVDAELKPTAENLAQ
+847 LVDANLRSTAENLAE

-869 FLANEMNAHKIDVS
+869 FLAKELNAHKIDIS
-883 KFTTKTE
+883 KFTTKSE

-912 LGMPPNFKVEVID
+912 LKMPPNFKVETID
-925 TGCCGMAGSFG
+925 SGCCGMAGSFG
-936 YEKEHY
+936 YEKEHFD
-942 ELSQQIGEDR
+942 LSQQIGEDR
-952 LFPSLR
+952 LFPFLR
-958 GLDANAIVSASGTSC
+958 ELKKEVIVSASGTSC
-973 RHQIKD
+973 RHQIRD
-979 GVSKTAL
+979 GVNKTAL
-986 HPIEVLYD
+986 HPIEILYN
-994 ALNESP
+994 ALN

>member
-1 MFQISSGYFY
+1 MFKFISIHFY
-11 FSFSTL
+11 DSFFTL

-22 IPLNFL
+22 ISLNFL

-67 LPYAVAIPKTTEDI
+67 LPYAVAIPKTTKDI
-81 KHLIEFARSNALS
+81 KCLIEFANSKALS

-114 VDVSKYIN
+114 VDVSKYMN
-122 AILEINTQEQW
+122 TILEINTQEQW

-145 NAFLKPYGF
+145 NEFLKPFGF

-175 SCGSTSIVYGATR
+175 SCGSTSIEYGSTR

-206 SALSKEEFILKTKG
+206 SPLSKEDFNSKTQG
-220 TSLEAS
+220 TSLEAD
-226 LYKHIYAELDNPII
+226 LYKHMYSELDNPMVRDLI
-240 RKQIE
+240 KS
-245 TGYPKASI
+245 GYPKASI
-253 SRRNTGYAV
+253 TRRNTGYAV
-262 DALMQTNVFEE
+262 DALMETNVFTE
-273 STEDFN
+273 SNDAFN

-288 GTLAFTTELKLQ
+288 GTLAFTTELKLK

-307 FQVVFNAHFNSITES
+307 FQVVLNAHFNSITES
-322 LQATLVAMKQVPS
+322 LQATLVAMKLSPS

-366 AILMVEFRGDSL
+366 AILMVEFRGDTL
-378 EDAKQQAFELE
+378 EEAKQQAKALE
-389 TNLKASHLGYAY
+389 TILKTSQLGYAY

-406 DDCDKVWDLR
+406 EDCDKVWDLR
-416 KAGLGLLSNIPGDA
+416 KAGLGLLANIPGDA

-487 DVVLF
+487 DIELF
-492 RSISEA
+492 RAISEA

-528 GEDNYKLLKRIKS
+528 GEDNYQLLKRIKS
-541 TWDPSSLFNPGKI
+541 TWDPSSIFNPGKI
-554 VNAVPMDTALRYQAY
+554 VNAVPMETSLRYEADTD
-569 QAIPEVETLYN
+569 ITKIDTLYN
-580 FESTGGILNT
+580 FKSTGGILHT

-644 DHPEIKEAMDLC
+644 DHPEIKEAMELC

-699 AKINAVAHRFAGIY
+699 AKINAIAHRFAGFY

-724 LIGVHPKRSLPNLHS
+724 LIGVHPKRSLPTLHS
-739 KTLRKWFSSIEQ
+739 QTLGQWFPSVQQKNYSE
-751 GSHSRSVYLFCDEY
+751 SVYLFCDEY
-765 TNHYDVEIGKK
+765 TNHFDVEIGKK
-776 TILLLNK
+776 TILLLNE
-783 LGYKVLM
+783 LGYNVLM
-790 PVHPESA
+790 PDHSESA
-797 RAYISKGFLDQAK
+797 RAYISKGFLEEAK
-810 SIATENINTFSTLV
+810 TIATENVSTFSTLV
-824 SKDRPLVGIEPSAV
+824 SKDTPLVGIEPSAI
-838 LGFRDEYPN
+838 LGFRDEYIIP
-847 LVDAELKPTAENLAQ
+847 
-862 NVFTIEE
+862 
-869 FLANEMNAHKIDVS
+869 
-883 KFTTKTE
+883 
-890 TVYYHGHC
+890 
-898 HQKALSS
+898 
-905 NTYAETI
+905 
-912 LGMPPNFKVEVID
+912 
-925 TGCCGMAGSFG
+925 
-936 YEKEHY
+936 
-942 ELSQQIGEDR
+942 
-952 LFPSLR
+952 
-958 GLDANAIVSASGTSC
+958 
-973 RHQIKD
+973 
-979 GVSKTAL
+979 
-986 HPIEVLYD
+986 
-994 ALNESP
+994 

>member
-1 MFQISSGYFY
+1 M
-11 FSFSTL
+11 
-17 KASIF
+17 
-22 IPLNFL
+22 
-28 YLFLLQTHLTSLKQ
+28 QTQLTSLKQ

-49 DSDLVKT
+49 DSTLVKS

-67 LPYAVAIPKTTEDI
+67 LPYAVALPKTTADI
-81 KHLIEFARSNALS
+81 KCLIEFAQSNALS

-114 VDVSKYIN
+114 VDVSKYMN
-122 AILEINTQEQW
+122 AILEINTHEQW

-145 NAFLKPYGF
+145 NTFLKPYGF

-175 SCGSTSIVYGATR
+175 SCGSTSIEYGSTR
-188 DHTLAVKAIL
+188 DHTLAIKAIL
-198 SDGSDVEF
+198 SDGSAVEF
-206 SALSKEEFILKTKG
+206 TTLTRDEFNSKTKG
-220 TSLEAS
+220 TSLES
-226 LYKHIYAELDNPII
+226 NLYKQIYAELANPII
-240 RKQIE
+240 REQIIE
-245 TGYPKASI
+245 GYPKASI

-262 DALMQTNVFEE
+262 DALMHSNVFEDTQE
-273 STEDFN
+273 MFN

-307 FQVVFNAHFNSITES
+307 FQIVLNAHFNSITES
-322 LQATLVAMKQVPS
+322 LQATLVAMKLAPS

-366 AILMVEFRGDSL
+366 AILMVEFRGATI
-378 EDAKQQAFELE
+378 EEARQQAKMLQ
-389 TNLKASHLGYAY
+389 TQLKASQFGYAY
-401 KLVEG
+401 TLVEG
-406 DDCDKVWDLR
+406 DDCNKVWDLR
-416 KAGLGLLSNIPGDA
+416 KAGLGLLANIPGAA

-441 ALEDLPLYIEAFTAL
+441 DLADLPLYIEAFTSL

-472 GELHLRPILNLKSST
+472 GELHLRPILNLKSSS
-487 DVVLF
+487 DVTLF

-504 SFKGALSGEHGDG
+504 SYQGALSGEHGDG

-528 GEDNYKLLKRIKS
+528 GEDNYQLLKRIKS
-541 TWDPSSLFNPGKI
+541 TWDSSSLFNPGKI
-554 VNAVPMDTALRYQAY
+554 VDAVPMDKALRYEADQS
-569 QAIPEVETLYN
+569 ISKFETLYN

-617 LDEKDSTRGRANVL
+617 LDEIDSTRGRANVL

-687 PVSLRSKLIAHN
+687 PISLRSKLIAHN
-699 AKINAVAHRFAGIY
+699 ARINAVTHKFAGIY
-713 NFIGKSTWFKS
+713 NFIGTRSWFKS
-724 LIGVHPKRSLPNLHS
+724 LIGVHSKRSLPNLKS
-739 KTLRKWFSSIEQ
+739 KTLRQWFSSIQ
-751 GSHSRSVYLFCDEY
+751 QKSHSKSIYLFCDEY
-765 TNHYDVEIGKK
+765 TNHFDVELGKK

-783 LGYKVLM
+783 LGYKVFM
-790 PVHPESA
+790 PAHSESA
-797 RAYISKGFLDQAK
+797 RAYISKGFLEEAK
-810 SIATENINTFSTLV
+810 TIATNNVSIFSALI
-824 SKDRPLVGIEPSAV
+824 SNDKPLIGIEPSAI

-847 LVDAELKPTAENLAQ
+847 LVDANLKSTAENLAE

-869 FLANEMNAHKIDVS
+869 FLAKELNAHKIDIS
-883 KFTTKTE
+883 KFTTKSE

-912 LGMPPNFKVEVID
+912 LKMPPNFKVETID
-925 TGCCGMAGSFG
+925 SGCCGMAGSFG
-936 YEKEHY
+936 YEKEHFD
-942 ELSQQIGEDR
+942 LSQQIGEDR
-952 LFPSLR
+952 LFPFLR
-958 GLDANAIVSASGTSC
+958 ELKKEVIVSASGTSC
-973 RHQIKD
+973 RHQIRD
-979 GVSKTAL
+979 GVNKTAL
-986 HPIEVLYD
+986 HPIEILYN
-994 ALNESP
+994 ALN

>member
-1 MFQISSGYFY
+1 M
-11 FSFSTL
+11 
-17 KASIF
+17 
-22 IPLNFL
+22 
-28 YLFLLQTHLTSLKQ
+28 QTQLTSLKQ

-49 DSDLVKT
+49 DSTLVKS

-67 LPYAVAIPKTTEDI
+67 LPYAVALPKTTADI
-81 KHLIEFARSNALS
+81 KCLIEFAQSNALS

-114 VDVSKYIN
+114 VDVSKYMN

-145 NAFLKPYGF
+145 NTFLKPYGF

-175 SCGSTSIVYGATR
+175 SCGSTSIEYGSTR
-188 DHTLAVKAIL
+188 DHTLAIKAIL
-198 SDGSDVEF
+198 SDGSAVEF
-206 SALSKEEFILKTKG
+206 TTLTRDEFNSKTKG
-220 TSLEAS
+220 TSLES
-226 LYKHIYAELDNPII
+226 NLYKQIYAELANPII
-240 RKQIE
+240 REQIIE
-245 TGYPKASI
+245 GYPKASI

-262 DALMQTNVFEE
+262 DTLMHSNVFEDTQE
-273 STEDFN
+273 MFN

-307 FQVVFNAHFNSITES
+307 FQIVLNAHFNSITES
-322 LQATLVAMKQVPS
+322 LQATLVAMKLAPS

-366 AILMVEFRGDSL
+366 AILMVEFRGATI
-378 EDAKQQAFELE
+378 EEARQQAKMLE
-389 TNLKASHLGYAY
+389 TQLKASQLGYAY
-401 KLVEG
+401 TLVEG
-406 DDCDKVWDLR
+406 DDCNKVWDLR
-416 KAGLGLLSNIPGDA
+416 KAGLGLLANIPGAA

-441 ALEDLPLYIEAFTAL
+441 DLADLPLYIEAFTSL

-472 GELHLRPILNLKSST
+472 GELHLRPILNLKSSS
-487 DVVLF
+487 DVTLF

-504 SFKGALSGEHGDG
+504 SYQGALSGEHGDG
-517 RVRSEFIPLVL
+517 RVRSEFISLVL
-528 GEDNYKLLKRIKS
+528 GEDNYQLLKRIKS
-541 TWDPSSLFNPGKI
+541 TWDSSSLFNPGKI
-554 VNAVPMDTALRYQAY
+554 VDAVPMDKALRYEADQP
-569 QAIPEVETLYN
+569 ISKLETLYN

-617 LDEKDSTRGRANVL
+617 LDEIDSTRGRANVL

-687 PVSLRSKLIAHN
+687 PISLRSKLIAHN
-699 AKINAVAHRFAGIY
+699 ARINAVTHKFAGIY
-713 NFIGKSTWFKS
+713 NFIGTRSWFKS
-724 LIGVHPKRSLPNLHS
+724 LIGVHSKRLLPNLKS
-739 KTLRKWFSSIEQ
+739 KTLRQWFSSIQ
-751 GSHSRSVYLFCDEY
+751 QKSHSKSIYLFCDEY
-765 TNHYDVEIGKK
+765 TNHFDVELGKK

-783 LGYKVLM
+783 LGYKVFM
-790 PVHPESA
+790 PAHSESA
-797 RAYISKGFLDQAK
+797 RAYISKGFLEEAK
-810 SIATENINTFSTLV
+810 TIATNNVSIFSALI
-824 SKDRPLVGIEPSAV
+824 SNDKPLIGIEPSAI

-847 LVDAELKPTAENLAQ
+847 LVDANLRSTAENLAE

-869 FLANEMNAHKIDVS
+869 FLAKELNAHKIDIS
-883 KFTTKTE
+883 KFTTKSE

-912 LGMPPNFKVEVID
+912 LKMPPNFKVETID
-925 TGCCGMAGSFG
+925 SGCCGMAGSFG
-936 YEKEHY
+936 YEKEHFD
-942 ELSQQIGEDR
+942 LSQQIGEDR
-952 LFPSLR
+952 LFPFLR
-958 GLDANAIVSASGTSC
+958 ELKKEVIVSASGTSC
-973 RHQIKD
+973 RHQIRD
-979 GVSKTAL
+979 GVNKTAL
-986 HPIEVLYD
+986 HPIEILYN
-994 ALNESP
+994 ALN

>member
-1 MFQISSGYFY
+1 MHRKLA
-11 FSFSTL
+11 TL
-17 KASIF
+17 KH
-22 IPLNFL
+22 
-28 YLFLLQTHLTSLKQ
+28 QLT
-42 QLSGELY
+42 GELY
-49 DSDLVKT
+49 DSALVKT

-67 LPYAVAIPKTTEDI
+67 LPYAVAIPKTTDDI
-81 KHLIEFARSNALS
+81 KQLVEFAKANAIPL
-94 IIPRAAGTSLA
+94 IPRAAGTSLA

-114 VDVSKYIN
+114 VDVSKYMN

-188 DHTLAVKAIL
+188 DHTLAIKTIL
-198 SDGSDVEF
+198 SDGSAVEF
-206 SALSKEEFILKTKG
+206 SALTKDEFSAKTKG
-220 TSLEAS
+220 STLEAA
-226 LYKHIYAELDNPII
+226 LYKQIFSELNTPKI
-240 RKQIE
+240 RNQISD
-245 TGYPKASI
+245 GYPKASI
-253 SRRNTGYAV
+253 TRRNTGYAV
-262 DALMQTNVFEE
+262 DALLDSNVFKETKE
-273 STEDFN
+273 AFN

-307 FQVVFNAHFNSITES
+307 FQVVLNAHFNSISES
-322 LQATLVAMKQVPS
+322 LQATLIAMKQAPT
-335 ACELMDKTILDC
+335 ACELMDKTILEC
-347 TKDNIT
+347 TKDNIS

-366 AILMVEFRGDSL
+366 AILMVEFRGDTI
-378 EDAKQQAFELE
+378 EEAKQQAQTLEL
-389 TNLKASHLGYAY
+389 NLKKLDLGFAFP
-401 KLVEG
+401 LVEG
-406 DDCDKVWDLR
+406 QDCDKVWELR
-416 KAGLGLLSNIPGDA
+416 KAGLGLLANIPGDA

-441 ALEDLPLYIEAFTAL
+441 ALEDLPLYIEAFTSL
-456 MKSYHQKA
+456 MKTYNQKA

-472 GELHLRPILNLKSST
+472 GELHLRPVLNLKSSK
-487 DVVLF
+487 DVALF

-498 SAKLVK
+498 SATLVK

-528 GEDNYKLLKRIKS
+528 GEDNYQLLKRIKS
-541 TWDPSSLFNPGKI
+541 TWDPLSLFNPGKI
-554 VNAVPMDTALRYQAY
+554 VEAVAMDTALRYEADTD
-569 QAIPEVETLYN
+569 ITKVDTLYN
-580 FESTGGILNT
+580 FESTGGLLST

-617 LDEKDSTRGRANVL
+617 MDEKDSTRGRANVL

-644 DHPEIKEAMDLC
+644 DHPEIKDAMDLC

-675 KAEFLYQYQKTN
+675 KAEFLFQYQKSN
-687 PVSLRSKLIAHN
+687 PVSLRTKLIAHN
-699 AKINAVAHRFAGIY
+699 AKLNSVARRFAGVY
-713 NFIGKSTWFKS
+713 NFIATTSWFKT
-724 LIGVHPKRSLPNLHS
+724 LIGVHPNRSLPSLNS
-739 KTLRKWFSSIEQ
+739 TTLRQWFASYQQKE
-751 GSHSRSVYLFCDEY
+751 HAKKVYLFCDEY

-776 TILLLNK
+776 SIILLNT
-783 LGYKVLM
+783 LGYHVLM
-790 PVHPESA
+790 TAHSESA
-797 RAYISKGFLDQAK
+797 RAYISKGFLKQAK
-810 SIATENINTFSTLV
+810 AIATANIKTFNALINTTT
-824 SKDRPLVGIEPSAV
+824 PLLGIEPSAI

-847 LVDAELKPTAENLAQ
+847 LVDPVLKPKAENLAQ

-869 FLANEMNAHKIDVS
+869 FLAHEMKANTIDVS
-883 KFTTKTE
+883 KFTTASKTI
-890 TVYYHGHC
+890 YYHGHC

-905 NTYAETI
+905 NSYALTTLGIPANFDVQTI
-912 LGMPPNFKVEVID
+912 D
-925 TGCCGMAGSFG
+925 AGCCGMAGSFG

-952 LFPSLR
+952 LFPALR
-958 GLDANAIVSASGTSC
+958 AVDSSALVAASGTSC

-979 GVSKTAL
+979 GLNKIAL
-986 HPIEVLYD
+986 HPIEVLYN
-994 ALNESP
+994 ALN

>member
-1 MFQISSGYFY
+1 M
-11 FSFSTL
+11 
-17 KASIF
+17 
-22 IPLNFL
+22 
-28 YLFLLQTHLTSLKQ
+28 QTQLTSLKQ

-49 DSDLVKT
+49 DSTLVKS

-67 LPYAVAIPKTTEDI
+67 LPYAVALPKTTADI
-81 KHLIEFARSNALS
+81 KCLIEFAQSNALS

-114 VDVSKYIN
+114 VDVSKYMN

-145 NAFLKPYGF
+145 NTFLKPYGF

-175 SCGSTSIVYGATR
+175 SCGSTSIEYGSTR
-188 DHTLAVKAIL
+188 DHTLAIKAIL
-198 SDGSDVEF
+198 SDGSAVEF
-206 SALSKEEFILKTKG
+206 TTLTRDEFNSKTKG
-220 TSLEAS
+220 TSLES
-226 LYKHIYAELDNPII
+226 NLYKQIYAELANPII
-240 RKQIE
+240 REQIIE
-245 TGYPKASI
+245 GYPKASI

-262 DALMQTNVFEE
+262 DTLMHSNVFEDTQE
-273 STEDFN
+273 MFN

-307 FQVVFNAHFNSITES
+307 FQIVLNAHFNSITES
-322 LQATLVAMKQVPS
+322 LQATLVAMKLAPS

-366 AILMVEFRGDSL
+366 AILMVEFRGATIEESR
-378 EDAKQQAFELE
+378 QQAKMLE
-389 TNLKASHLGYAY
+389 TQLKASQLGYAY
-401 KLVEG
+401 TLVEG
-406 DDCDKVWDLR
+406 DDCNKVWDLR
-416 KAGLGLLSNIPGDA
+416 KAGLGLLANIPGAA

-441 ALEDLPLYIEAFTAL
+441 DLADLPLYIEAFTSL

-472 GELHLRPILNLKSST
+472 GELHLRPILNLKSSS
-487 DVVLF
+487 DVTLF

-504 SFKGALSGEHGDG
+504 SYQGALSGEHGDG

-528 GEDNYKLLKRIKS
+528 GEDNYQLLKRIKS
-541 TWDPSSLFNPGKI
+541 TWDSSSLFNPGKI
-554 VNAVPMDTALRYQAY
+554 VDAVPMDKALRYEADQP
-569 QAIPEVETLYN
+569 ISKLETLYN

-617 LDEKDSTRGRANVL
+617 LDEIDSTRGRANVL

-687 PVSLRSKLIAHN
+687 PISLRSKLIAHN
-699 AKINAVAHRFAGIY
+699 ARINAVTHKFAGIY
-713 NFIGKSTWFKS
+713 NFIGTRSWFKS
-724 LIGVHPKRSLPNLHS
+724 LIGVHSKRLLPNLKS
-739 KTLRKWFSSIEQ
+739 KTLRQWFSSIQ
-751 GSHSRSVYLFCDEY
+751 QKSHSKSIYLFCDEY
-765 TNHYDVEIGKK
+765 TNHFDVELGKK

-783 LGYKVLM
+783 LGYKVFM
-790 PVHPESA
+790 PAHSESA
-797 RAYISKGFLDQAK
+797 RAYISKGFLEEAK
-810 SIATENINTFSTLV
+810 TIATNNVSIFSALI
-824 SKDRPLVGIEPSAV
+824 SNDKPLIGIEPSAI

-847 LVDAELKPTAENLAQ
+847 LVDANLRSTAENLAE

-869 FLANEMNAHKIDVS
+869 FLAKELNAHKIDIS
-883 KFTTKTE
+883 KFTTKSE

-912 LGMPPNFKVEVID
+912 LKMPPNFKVETID
-925 TGCCGMAGSFG
+925 SGCCGMAGSFG
-936 YEKEHY
+936 YEKEHFD
-942 ELSQQIGEDR
+942 LSQQIGEDR
-952 LFPSLR
+952 LFPFLR
-958 GLDANAIVSASGTSC
+958 ELKKEVIVSASGTSC
-973 RHQIKD
+973 RHQIRD
-979 GVSKTAL
+979 GVNKTAL
-986 HPIEVLYD
+986 HPIEILYN
-994 ALNESP
+994 ALN

>member
-1 MFQISSGYFY
+1 MHRKLA
-11 FSFSTL
+11 TL
-17 KASIF
+17 KH
-22 IPLNFL
+22 
-28 YLFLLQTHLTSLKQ
+28 QLT
-42 QLSGELY
+42 GELY
-49 DSDLVKT
+49 DSALVKT

-67 LPYAVAIPKTTEDI
+67 LPYAVAIPKTTDDI
-81 KHLIEFARSNALS
+81 KQLVEFAKANAIPL
-94 IIPRAAGTSLA
+94 IPRAAGTSLA

-114 VDVSKYIN
+114 VDVSKYMN

-188 DHTLAVKAIL
+188 DHTLAVKTIL
-198 SDGSDVEF
+198 SDGSAVEF
-206 SALSKEEFILKTKG
+206 SALTKDEFSAKTKG
-220 TSLEAS
+220 STLEAA
-226 LYKHIYAELDNPII
+226 LYKQIFSELNTSKIQN
-240 RKQIE
+240 QISD
-245 TGYPKASI
+245 GYPKASI
-253 SRRNTGYAV
+253 TRRNTGYAV
-262 DALMQTNVFEE
+262 DALLDTNVFKDTEE
-273 STEDFN
+273 AFN

-307 FQVVFNAHFNSITES
+307 FQVVLNAHFNSISES
-322 LQATLVAMKQVPS
+322 LQATLIAMKQAPS
-335 ACELMDKTILDC
+335 ACELMDKTILEC
-347 TKDNIT
+347 TKDNIS

-366 AILMVEFRGDSL
+366 AILMVEFRGDTI
-378 EDAKQQAFELE
+378 EEAKQQAQTLEL
-389 TNLKASHLGYAY
+389 NLKKLDLGFAY
-401 KLVEG
+401 PLVEG
-406 DDCDKVWDLR
+406 QDCDKVWELR
-416 KAGLGLLSNIPGDA
+416 KAGLGLLANIPGDA

-441 ALEDLPLYIEAFTAL
+441 ALEDLPLYIEAFTSL
-456 MKSYHQKA
+456 MKTYNQKA

-472 GELHLRPILNLKSST
+472 GELHLRPVLNLKSSK
-487 DVVLF
+487 DVALF

-498 SAKLVK
+498 SATLVK

-528 GEDNYKLLKRIKS
+528 GEDNYQLLKRIKS
-541 TWDPSSLFNPGKI
+541 TWDSLALFNPGKI
-554 VNAVPMDTALRYQAY
+554 VDAVAMDTALRYEADTD
-569 QAIPEVETLYN
+569 IPKVDTLYN
-580 FESTGGILNT
+580 FESTGGLLST

-617 LDEKDSTRGRANVL
+617 MDEKDSTRGRANVL

-644 DHPEIKEAMDLC
+644 DHPEIKDAMDLC

-675 KAEFLYQYQKTN
+675 KAEFLFQYQKSN
-687 PVSLRSKLIAHN
+687 PVSLRTKLIAHN
-699 AKINAVAHRFAGIY
+699 AKLNSIARHFSGVY
-713 NFIGKSTWFKS
+713 NFIANTSWFKT
-724 LIGVHPKRSLPNLHS
+724 LIGVHPNRSLPSLNS
-739 KTLRKWFSSIEQ
+739 TTLRQWFASYQQKE
-751 GSHSRSVYLFCDEY
+751 HPKKVYLFCDEY

-776 TILLLNK
+776 SIILLNS
-783 LGYKVLM
+783 LGYHVLM
-790 PVHPESA
+790 TAHSESA
-797 RAYISKGFLDQAK
+797 RAYISKGFLEQAK
-810 SIATENINTFSTLV
+810 AIATANIKTFNALINTTT
-824 SKDRPLVGIEPSAV
+824 PLLGIEPSAI

-847 LVDAELKPTAENLAQ
+847 LVDSVLKPKAENLAK

-869 FLANEMNAHKIDVS
+869 FLAHEMKANTIDVS
-883 KFTTKTE
+883 KFTTASKTI
-890 TVYYHGHC
+890 YYHGHC

-905 NTYAETI
+905 NSYALTTLAI
-912 LGMPPNFKVEVID
+912 PANFTVQPID
-925 TGCCGMAGSFG
+925 AGCCGMAGAFG

-952 LFPSLR
+952 LFPTLR
-958 GLDANAIVSASGTSC
+958 TIDSNALVAASGTSC

-979 GVSKTAL
+979 GLNKTAL
-986 HPIEVLYD
+986 HPIEVLYN
-994 ALNESP
+994 ALN

>member
-1 MFQISSGYFY
+1 
-11 FSFSTL
+11 
-17 KASIF
+17 
-22 IPLNFL
+22 
-28 YLFLLQTHLTSLKQ
+28 
-42 QLSGELY
+42 
-49 DSDLVKT
+49 
-56 LYATDASVYRE
+56 
-67 LPYAVAIPKTTEDI
+67 
-81 KHLIEFARSNALS
+81 
-94 IIPRAAGTSLA
+94 
-105 GQCVGDGIV
+105 
-114 VDVSKYIN
+114 
-122 AILEINTQEQW
+122 
-133 VRVQPGVVRDHL
+133 
-145 NAFLKPYGF
+145 
-154 FFGPNTSTANRCTM
+154 
-168 GGMVGNN
+168 
-175 SCGSTSIVYGATR
+175 
-188 DHTLAVKAIL
+188 
-198 SDGSDVEF
+198 
-206 SALSKEEFILKTKG
+206 
-220 TSLEAS
+220 
-226 LYKHIYAELDNPII
+226 
-240 RKQIE
+240 
-245 TGYPKASI
+245 
-253 SRRNTGYAV
+253 
-262 DALMQTNVFEE
+262 
-273 STEDFN
+273 
-279 FSKLLCGSE
+279 
-288 GTLAFTTELKLQ
+288 
-300 IVPLPKP
+300 
-307 FQVVFNAHFNSITES
+307 
-322 LQATLVAMKQVPS
+322 
-335 ACELMDKTILDC
+335 
-347 TKDNIT
+347 
-353 QQKNRFFVEGDPE
+353 
-366 AILMVEFRGDSL
+366 MVEFRGDTL
-378 EDAKQQAFELE
+378 EDAKQQAFQLE
-389 TNLKASHLGYAY
+389 TNLKASNLGYAY

-406 DDCDKVWDLR
+406 DDCNKVWDLR
-416 KAGLGLLSNIPGDA
+416 KAGLGLLANIPGDA

-441 ALEDLPLYIEAFTAL
+441 ALDDLPLYIEAFTTL

-487 DVVLF
+487 DVALF

-528 GEDNYKLLKRIKS
+528 GEENYQLLKRIKS
-541 TWDPSSLFNPGKI
+541 TWDPLALFNPGKI
-554 VNAVPMDTALRYQAY
+554 VNAVPMDAALRYEADKTL
-569 QAIPEVETLYN
+569 PKVETLYN

-644 DHPEIKEAMDLC
+644 DHPEIKEALDLC

-699 AKINAVAHRFAGIY
+699 AKINAVARRFAGIY
-713 NFIGKSTWFKS
+713 NFIGKSSWFKS
-724 LIGVHPKRSLPNLHS
+724 LIGVHPKRSLPNLQS
-739 KTLRKWFSSIEQ
+739 KTLRQWFDSVQQ
-751 GSHSRSVYLFCDEY
+751 GNHPRSVYLFCDEY

-783 LGYKVLM
+783 LGYKVHM
-790 PVHPESA
+790 PKHPESA

-810 SIATENINTFSTLV
+810 SIATENINTFSNLV
-824 SKDRPLVGIEPSAV
+824 SKDRPLVGIEPSAI

-847 LVDAELKPTAENLAQ
+847 LVDVELKSNAENLAQ
-862 NVFTIEE
+862 NVFMIEE
-869 FLANEMNAHKIDVS
+869 FLANEMTENKIDVS

-890 TVYYHGHC
+890 TIHYHGHC

-912 LGMPPNFKVEVID
+912 LAIPPNFKVETID
-925 TGCCGMAGSFG
+925 AGCCGMAGSFG

-958 GLDANAIVSASGTSC
+958 GLDTDVLLSASGTSC
-973 RHQIKD
+973 RHQIRD
-979 GVSKTAL
+979 GVNKTAL

-994 ALNESP
+994 ALNEPL

>member
-1 MFQISSGYFY
+1 M
-11 FSFSTL
+11 
-17 KASIF
+17 
-22 IPLNFL
+22 
-28 YLFLLQTHLTSLKQ
+28 QTQLTSLKQ

-49 DSDLVKT
+49 DSALVKS

-67 LPYAVAIPKTTEDI
+67 LPYAVALPKTTADI
-81 KHLIEFARSNALS
+81 KCLIEFAHSNALS

-114 VDVSKYIN
+114 VDVSKYMN

-133 VRVQPGVVRDHL
+133 VRVQPGVVRDEL
-145 NAFLKPYGF
+145 NTFLKPYGF

-175 SCGSTSIVYGATR
+175 SCGSTSIEYGSTR
-188 DHTLAVKAIL
+188 DHTLAIKAVL
-198 SDGSDVEF
+198 SDGSAVEF
-206 SALSKEEFILKTKG
+206 AALTKEEFNSKTKG
-220 TSLEAS
+220 NSLESS
-226 LYKHIYAELDNPII
+226 LYKQIYTELGNPII
-240 RKQIE
+240 REQITE
-245 TGYPKASI
+245 GYPKASI
-253 SRRNTGYAV
+253 TRRNTGYAV
-262 DALMQTNVFEE
+262 DALMHSTVFED
-273 STEDFN
+273 TEETFN

-307 FQVVFNAHFNSITES
+307 FQVVLNAHFNSITES
-322 LQATLVAMKQVPS
+322 LQATLVAMKLMPS

-347 TKDNIT
+347 TKNNIT

-366 AILMVEFRGDSL
+366 AILMVEFRGATIEEAKHQAEIL
-378 EDAKQQAFELE
+378 EKQ
-389 TNLKASHLGYAY
+389 LKASQLGYAY
-401 KLVEG
+401 TLVEG
-406 DDCDKVWDLR
+406 DDCNKVWDLR
-416 KAGLGLLSNIPGDA
+416 KAGLGLLANIPGDA

-441 ALEDLPLYIEAFTAL
+441 DLADLPLYIEAFTSL

-472 GELHLRPILNLKSST
+472 GELHLRPILNLKSSS
-487 DVVLF
+487 DVTLF

-504 SFKGALSGEHGDG
+504 SYKGALSGEHGDG

-528 GEDNYKLLKRIKS
+528 GEDNYQLLKRIKS
-541 TWDPSSLFNPGKI
+541 TWDPLSLLNPGKI
-554 VNAVPMDTALRYQAY
+554 VDAVPMDKALRYKADQPIANL
-569 QAIPEVETLYN
+569 ETLYN
-580 FESTGGILNT
+580 FKSTGGILNT

-668 NVDMASL
+668 NVDMATL
-675 KAEFLYQYQKTN
+675 KAEFLYQYQKAN

-699 AKINAVAHRFAGIY
+699 ARINAIAHKFAGIY
-713 NFIGKSTWFKS
+713 NFIGTRSWFKS
-724 LIGVHPKRSLPNLHS
+724 LIGVHSKRTLPNLQS
-739 KTLRKWFSSIEQ
+739 KTLRQWFSSIQ
-751 GSHSRSVYLFCDEY
+751 QKGHFKSIYLFCDEY
-765 TNHYDVEIGKK
+765 TNHFDVELGKK
-776 TILLLNK
+776 SILLLNK
-783 LGYKVLM
+783 LGYKVIM
-790 PVHPESA
+790 PAHSESA
-797 RAYISKGFLDQAK
+797 RAYISKGFLEEAK
-810 SIATENINTFSTLV
+810 TIATNNVIIFSALI
-824 SKDRPLVGIEPSAV
+824 SNDIPLIGIEPSAI

-847 LVDAELKPTAENLAQ
+847 LVDADLKSTAENLAQ

-869 FLANEMNAHKIDVS
+869 FLANEMNAYKIDIS

-890 TVYYHGHC
+890 TIYYHGHC

-905 NTYAETI
+905 DVYAETI
-912 LGMPPNFKVEVID
+912 LNIPPNFKVETID
-925 TGCCGMAGSFG
+925 SGCCGMAGSFG

-942 ELSQQIGEDR
+942 DLSQQIGEDR
-952 LFPSLR
+952 LFPFLR
-958 GLDANAIVSASGTSC
+958 ELNTKVIVSASGKSC
-973 RHQIKD
+973 RHQIRE
-979 GVSKTAL
+979 GVNKTVL
-986 HPIEVLYD
+986 HPIEILYN
-994 ALNESP
+994 ALN

>member
-1 MFQISSGYFY
+1 M
-11 FSFSTL
+11 
-17 KASIF
+17 
-22 IPLNFL
+22 
-28 YLFLLQTHLTSLKQ
+28 QTQLTSLKQ

-49 DSDLVKT
+49 DSTLVKS

-67 LPYAVAIPKTTEDI
+67 LPYAVALPKTTADI
-81 KHLIEFARSNALS
+81 KCLIEFAQSNALS

-114 VDVSKYIN
+114 VDVSKYMN

-145 NAFLKPYGF
+145 NTFLKPYGF

-175 SCGSTSIVYGATR
+175 SCGSTSIEYGSTR
-188 DHTLAVKAIL
+188 DHTLAIKAIL
-198 SDGSDVEF
+198 SDGSAVEF
-206 SALSKEEFILKTKG
+206 TTLTRDEFNSKTKG
-220 TSLEAS
+220 TSLES
-226 LYKHIYAELDNPII
+226 NLYKQIYAELANPII
-240 RKQIE
+240 REQIIE
-245 TGYPKASI
+245 GYPKASI

-262 DALMQTNVFEE
+262 DALMHSNVFEDTQE
-273 STEDFN
+273 MFN

-307 FQVVFNAHFNSITES
+307 FQIVLNAHFNSITES
-322 LQATLVAMKQVPS
+322 LQATLVAMKLAPS

-366 AILMVEFRGDSL
+366 AILMVEFRGATM
-378 EDAKQQAFELE
+378 EEARQQAKMLE
-389 TNLKASHLGYAY
+389 TQLKASQLGYAY
-401 KLVEG
+401 TLVEG
-406 DDCDKVWDLR
+406 DDCNKVWDLR
-416 KAGLGLLSNIPGDA
+416 KAGLGLLANIPGAA

-441 ALEDLPLYIEAFTAL
+441 DLADLPLYIEAFTSL

-472 GELHLRPILNLKSST
+472 GELHLRPILNLKSSS
-487 DVVLF
+487 DVTLF

-504 SFKGALSGEHGDG
+504 SYQGALSGEHGDG

-528 GEDNYKLLKRIKS
+528 GEDNYQLLKRIKS
-541 TWDPSSLFNPGKI
+541 TWDSSSLFNPGKI
-554 VNAVPMDTALRYQAY
+554 VDAVPMDKALRYEADQP
-569 QAIPEVETLYN
+569 ISKLETLYN

-605 AGGTMCPSYRAT
+605 ARGTMCPSYRAT
-617 LDEKDSTRGRANVL
+617 LDEIDSTRGRANVL

-687 PVSLRSKLIAHN
+687 PISLRSKLIAHN
-699 AKINAVAHRFAGIY
+699 ARINAVTHKFAGIY
-713 NFIGKSTWFKS
+713 NFIGTRSWFKS
-724 LIGVHPKRSLPNLHS
+724 LIGVHSKRSLPNLKS
-739 KTLRKWFSSIEQ
+739 KTLRQWFSSIQ
-751 GSHSRSVYLFCDEY
+751 QKSHSKSIYLFCDEY
-765 TNHYDVEIGKK
+765 TNHFDVELGKK

-783 LGYKVLM
+783 LGYKVFM
-790 PVHPESA
+790 PAHSESA
-797 RAYISKGFLDQAK
+797 RAYISKGFLEEAK
-810 SIATENINTFSTLV
+810 TIATNNVSIFSALI
-824 SKDRPLVGIEPSAV
+824 SNDKPLIGIEPSAI

-847 LVDAELKPTAENLAQ
+847 LVDANLRSTAENLAE

-869 FLANEMNAHKIDVS
+869 FLAKELNAHKIDIS
-883 KFTTKTE
+883 KFTTKSE

-912 LGMPPNFKVEVID
+912 LKMPPNFKVETID
-925 TGCCGMAGSFG
+925 SGCCGMAGSFG
-936 YEKEHY
+936 YEKEHFD
-942 ELSQQIGEDR
+942 LSQQIGEDR
-952 LFPSLR
+952 LFPFLR
-958 GLDANAIVSASGTSC
+958 KLKKEVIVSASGTSC
-973 RHQIKD
+973 RHQIRD
-979 GVSKTAL
+979 GVNKTAL
-986 HPIEVLYD
+986 HPIEILYN
-994 ALNESP
+994 ALN

>member
-1 MFQISSGYFY
+1 M
-11 FSFSTL
+11 
-17 KASIF
+17 
-22 IPLNFL
+22 
-28 YLFLLQTHLTSLKQ
+28 QTQLTSLKQ

-49 DSDLVKT
+49 DSTLVKY

-67 LPYAVAIPKTTEDI
+67 LPYAVALPKTTADI
-81 KHLIEFARSNALS
+81 KCLIEFAQSNALS

-114 VDVSKYIN
+114 VDVSKYMN

-145 NAFLKPYGF
+145 NTFLKPYGF

-175 SCGSTSIVYGATR
+175 SCGSTSIEYGSTR
-188 DHTLAVKAIL
+188 DHTLAIKAIL
-198 SDGSDVEF
+198 SDGSAVEF
-206 SALSKEEFILKTKG
+206 TTLTRDEFNSKTKG
-220 TSLEAS
+220 TSLES
-226 LYKHIYAELDNPII
+226 NLYKQIYAELANPII
-240 RKQIE
+240 REQIIE
-245 TGYPKASI
+245 GYPKASI

-262 DALMQTNVFEE
+262 DTLMHSNVFEDTQE
-273 STEDFN
+273 MFN

-307 FQVVFNAHFNSITES
+307 FQIVLNAHFNSITES
-322 LQATLVAMKQVPS
+322 LQATLVAMKLAPS

-353 QQKNRFFVEGDPE
+353 QQKNRFFVVGDPE
-366 AILMVEFRGDSL
+366 AILMVEFRGATI
-378 EDAKQQAFELE
+378 EEARQQAKMLE
-389 TNLKASHLGYAY
+389 TQLKASQLGYAY
-401 KLVEG
+401 TLVEG
-406 DDCDKVWDLR
+406 DDCNKVWDLR
-416 KAGLGLLSNIPGDA
+416 KAGLGLLANIPGAA

-441 ALEDLPLYIEAFTAL
+441 DLADLPLYIEAFTSL

-472 GELHLRPILNLKSST
+472 GELHLRPILNLKSSS
-487 DVVLF
+487 DVTLF

-504 SFKGALSGEHGDG
+504 SYQGALSGEHGDG

-528 GEDNYKLLKRIKS
+528 GEDNYQLLKRIKS
-541 TWDPSSLFNPGKI
+541 TWDSSSLFNPGKI
-554 VNAVPMDTALRYQAY
+554 VDAVPMDKALRYEADQP
-569 QAIPEVETLYN
+569 ISKLETLYN

-617 LDEKDSTRGRANVL
+617 LDEIDSTRGRANVL

-687 PVSLRSKLIAHN
+687 PISLRSKLIAHN
-699 AKINAVAHRFAGIY
+699 ARINAVTHKFAGIY
-713 NFIGKSTWFKS
+713 NFIGTRSWFKS
-724 LIGVHPKRSLPNLHS
+724 LIGVHSKRLLPNLKS
-739 KTLRKWFSSIEQ
+739 KTLRQWFSSIQ
-751 GSHSRSVYLFCDEY
+751 QKSHSKSIYLFCDEY
-765 TNHYDVEIGKK
+765 TNHFDVELGKK

-783 LGYKVLM
+783 LGYKVFM
-790 PVHPESA
+790 PAHSESA
-797 RAYISKGFLDQAK
+797 RAYISKGFLEEAK
-810 SIATENINTFSTLV
+810 TIATNNVSIFSALI
-824 SKDRPLVGIEPSAV
+824 SNDKPLIGIEPSAI

-847 LVDAELKPTAENLAQ
+847 LVDANLRSTAENLAE

-869 FLANEMNAHKIDVS
+869 FLAKELNAHKIDIS
-883 KFTTKTE
+883 KFTTKSE

-912 LGMPPNFKVEVID
+912 LKMPPNFKVETID
-925 TGCCGMAGSFG
+925 SGCCGMAGSFG
-936 YEKEHY
+936 YEKEHFD
-942 ELSQQIGEDR
+942 LSQQIGEDR
-952 LFPSLR
+952 LFPFLR
-958 GLDANAIVSASGTSC
+958 ELKKEVIVSASGTSC
-973 RHQIKD
+973 RHQIRD
-979 GVSKTAL
+979 GVNKTAL
-986 HPIEVLYD
+986 HPIEILYN
-994 ALNESP
+994 ALN

>member
-1 MFQISSGYFY
+1 
-11 FSFSTL
+11 
-17 KASIF
+17 
-22 IPLNFL
+22 
-28 YLFLLQTHLTSLKQ
+28 LQTQLTSLKQ

-49 DSDLVKT
+49 DSTLVKS
-56 LYATDASVYRE
+56 LYATDASVYRQ
-67 LPYAVAIPKTTEDI
+67 LPYAVALPKTTADI
-81 KHLIEFARSNALS
+81 KCLIEFAQSNALS

-114 VDVSKYIN
+114 VDVSKYMN

-145 NAFLKPYGF
+145 NTFLKPYGF

-175 SCGSTSIVYGATR
+175 SCGSTSIEYGSTR
-188 DHTLAVKAIL
+188 DHTLAIKAIL
-198 SDGSDVEF
+198 SDGSAVEF
-206 SALSKEEFILKTKG
+206 TTLTRDEFNSKTKG
-220 TSLEAS
+220 TSLES
-226 LYKHIYAELDNPII
+226 NLYKQIYAELANPII
-240 RKQIE
+240 REQIIE
-245 TGYPKASI
+245 GYPKASI

-262 DALMQTNVFEE
+262 DTLMHSNVFEDTQE
-273 STEDFN
+273 MFN

-307 FQVVFNAHFNSITES
+307 FQIVLNAHFNSITES
-322 LQATLVAMKQVPS
+322 LQATLVAMKLAPS

-366 AILMVEFRGDSL
+366 AILMVEFRGATI
-378 EDAKQQAFELE
+378 EEARQQAKMLE
-389 TNLKASHLGYAY
+389 TQLKASQLGYAY
-401 KLVEG
+401 TLVEG
-406 DDCDKVWDLR
+406 DDCNKVWDLR
-416 KAGLGLLSNIPGDA
+416 KAGLGLLANIPGAA

-441 ALEDLPLYIEAFTAL
+441 DLADLPHYIEAFTSL

-487 DVVLF
+487 DVTLF

-504 SFKGALSGEHGDG
+504 SYQGALSGEHGDG

-528 GEDNYKLLKRIKS
+528 GEDNYQLLKRIKS
-541 TWDPSSLFNPGKI
+541 TWDSSSLFNPGKI
-554 VNAVPMDTALRYQAY
+554 VDAVPMDKALRYEADQP
-569 QAIPEVETLYN
+569 ISKLETLYN

-617 LDEKDSTRGRANVL
+617 LDEIDSTRGRANVL

-687 PVSLRSKLIAHN
+687 PISLRSKLIAHN
-699 AKINAVAHRFAGIY
+699 ARINAVTHKFAGIY
-713 NFIGKSTWFKS
+713 NFIGTRSWFKS
-724 LIGVHPKRSLPNLHS
+724 LIGVHSKRLLPNLKS
-739 KTLRKWFSSIEQ
+739 KTLRQWFSSIQ
-751 GSHSRSVYLFCDEY
+751 QKSHSKSIYLFCDEY
-765 TNHYDVEIGKK
+765 TNHFDVELGKK

-783 LGYKVLM
+783 LGYKVFM
-790 PVHPESA
+790 PAHSESA
-797 RAYISKGFLDQAK
+797 RAYISKGFLEEAK
-810 SIATENINTFSTLV
+810 TIATNNVSIFSALI
-824 SKDRPLVGIEPSAV
+824 SNDKPLIGIEPSTI

-847 LVDAELKPTAENLAQ
+847 LVDANLRSTAENLAE

-869 FLANEMNAHKIDVS
+869 FLAKELNAHKIDIS
-883 KFTTKTE
+883 KFTTKSE

-912 LGMPPNFKVEVID
+912 LKMPPNFKVETID
-925 TGCCGMAGSFG
+925 SGCCGMAGSFG
-936 YEKEHY
+936 YEKEHFD
-942 ELSQQIGEDR
+942 LSQQIGEDR
-952 LFPSLR
+952 LFPFLR
-958 GLDANAIVSASGTSC
+958 ELKKEVIVSASGTSC
-973 RHQIKD
+973 RHQIRD
-979 GVSKTAL
+979 GVNKTAL
-986 HPIEVLYD
+986 HPIEILYN
-994 ALNESP
+994 ALN

>member
-1 MFQISSGYFY
+1 M
-11 FSFSTL
+11 
-17 KASIF
+17 
-22 IPLNFL
+22 
-28 YLFLLQTHLTSLKQ
+28 QTQLTSLKQ

-49 DSDLVKT
+49 DSTLVKS

-67 LPYAVAIPKTTEDI
+67 LPYAVALPKTTADI
-81 KHLIEFARSNALS
+81 KCLIEFAQSNALS

-114 VDVSKYIN
+114 VDVSKYMN

-145 NAFLKPYGF
+145 NTFLKPYGF

-175 SCGSTSIVYGATR
+175 SCGSTSIEYGSTR
-188 DHTLAVKAIL
+188 DHTLAIKAIL
-198 SDGSDVEF
+198 SDGSAVEF
-206 SALSKEEFILKTKG
+206 TTLTRDEFNSKTKG
-220 TSLEAS
+220 TSLES
-226 LYKHIYAELDNPII
+226 NLYKQIYAELANPII
-240 RKQIE
+240 REQIIE
-245 TGYPKASI
+245 GYPKASI

-262 DALMQTNVFEE
+262 DTLMHSNVFEDTQE
-273 STEDFN
+273 MFN

-307 FQVVFNAHFNSITES
+307 FQIVLNAHFNSITES
-322 LQATLVAMKQVPS
+322 LQATLVAMKLAPS

-366 AILMVEFRGDSL
+366 AILMVEFRGATI
-378 EDAKQQAFELE
+378 EEARQQAKMLE
-389 TNLKASHLGYAY
+389 TQLKASQLGYAY
-401 KLVEG
+401 TLVEG
-406 DDCDKVWDLR
+406 DDCNKVWDLR
-416 KAGLGLLSNIPGDA
+416 KAGLGLLANIPGAA

-441 ALEDLPLYIEAFTAL
+441 DLADLPHYIEAFTSL

-487 DVVLF
+487 DVTLF

-504 SFKGALSGEHGDG
+504 SYQGALSGEHGDG

-528 GEDNYKLLKRIKS
+528 GEDNYQLLKRIKS
-541 TWDPSSLFNPGKI
+541 TWDSSSLFNPGKI
-554 VNAVPMDTALRYQAY
+554 VDAVPMDKALRYEADQP
-569 QAIPEVETLYN
+569 ISKLETLYN

-617 LDEKDSTRGRANVL
+617 LDEIDSTRGRANVL

-687 PVSLRSKLIAHN
+687 PISLRSKLIAHN
-699 AKINAVAHRFAGIY
+699 ARINAVTHKFAGIY
-713 NFIGKSTWFKS
+713 NFIGTRSWFKS
-724 LIGVHPKRSLPNLHS
+724 LIGVHSKRLLPNLKS
-739 KTLRKWFSSIEQ
+739 KTLRQWFSSIQ
-751 GSHSRSVYLFCDEY
+751 QKSHSKSIYLFCDEY
-765 TNHYDVEIGKK
+765 TNHFDVELGKK

-783 LGYKVLM
+783 LGYKVFM
-790 PVHPESA
+790 PAHSESA
-797 RAYISKGFLDQAK
+797 RAYISKGFLEEAK
-810 SIATENINTFSTLV
+810 TIATNNVSIFSALI
-824 SKDRPLVGIEPSAV
+824 SNDKPLIGIEPSAI

-847 LVDAELKPTAENLAQ
+847 LVDANLRSTAENLAE

-869 FLANEMNAHKIDVS
+869 FLAKELNAHKIDIS
-883 KFTTKTE
+883 KFTTKSE

-912 LGMPPNFKVEVID
+912 LKMPPNFKVETID
-925 TGCCGMAGSFG
+925 SGCCGMAGSFG
-936 YEKEHY
+936 YEKEHFD
-942 ELSQQIGEDR
+942 LSQQIGEDR
-952 LFPSLR
+952 LFPFLR
-958 GLDANAIVSASGTSC
+958 ELKKEVIVSASGTSC
-973 RHQIKD
+973 RHQIRD
-979 GVSKTAL
+979 GVNKTAL
-986 HPIEVLYD
+986 HPIEILYN
-994 ALNESP
+994 ALN

>member
-1 MFQISSGYFY
+1 
-11 FSFSTL
+11 
-17 KASIF
+17 
-22 IPLNFL
+22 
-28 YLFLLQTHLTSLKQ
+28 LQTQLTSLKQ

-49 DSDLVKT
+49 DSTLVKS

-67 LPYAVAIPKTTEDI
+67 LPYAVALPKTTADI
-81 KHLIEFARSNALS
+81 KCLIEFAQSNALS

-114 VDVSKYIN
+114 VDVSKYMN

-145 NAFLKPYGF
+145 NTFLKPYGF

-175 SCGSTSIVYGATR
+175 SCGSTSIEYGSTR
-188 DHTLAVKAIL
+188 DHTLAIKAIL
-198 SDGSDVEF
+198 SDGSAVEF
-206 SALSKEEFILKTKG
+206 TTLTRDEFNSKTKG
-220 TSLEAS
+220 TSLES
-226 LYKHIYAELDNPII
+226 NLYKQIYAELANPII
-240 RKQIE
+240 REQIIE
-245 TGYPKASI
+245 GYPKASI

-262 DALMQTNVFEE
+262 DTLMHSNVFEDTQE
-273 STEDFN
+273 MFN

-307 FQVVFNAHFNSITES
+307 FQIVLNAHFNSITES
-322 LQATLVAMKQVPS
+322 LQATLVAMKLAPS

-366 AILMVEFRGDSL
+366 AILMVEFRGATI
-378 EDAKQQAFELE
+378 EEARQQAKMLE
-389 TNLKASHLGYAY
+389 TQLKASQLGYAY
-401 KLVEG
+401 TLVEG
-406 DDCDKVWDLR
+406 DDCNKVWDLR
-416 KAGLGLLSNIPGDA
+416 KAGLGLLANIPGAA

-441 ALEDLPLYIEAFTAL
+441 DLADLPLYIEAFTSL

-472 GELHLRPILNLKSST
+472 GELHLRPILNLKSSS
-487 DVVLF
+487 DVTLF

-504 SFKGALSGEHGDG
+504 SYQGALSGEHGDG

-528 GEDNYKLLKRIKS
+528 GEDNYQLLKRIKS
-541 TWDPSSLFNPGKI
+541 TWDSSSLFNSGKI
-554 VNAVPMDTALRYQAY
+554 VDAVPMDKALRYEADQP
-569 QAIPEVETLYN
+569 ISKLETLYN

-617 LDEKDSTRGRANVL
+617 LDEIDSTRGRANVL

-687 PVSLRSKLIAHN
+687 PISLRSKLIAHN
-699 AKINAVAHRFAGIY
+699 ARINAVTHKFAGIY
-713 NFIGKSTWFKS
+713 NFIGTRSWFKS
-724 LIGVHPKRSLPNLHS
+724 LIGVHSKRLLPNLKS
-739 KTLRKWFSSIEQ
+739 KTLRQWFTSIQ
-751 GSHSRSVYLFCDEY
+751 QKSHSKSIYLFCDEY
-765 TNHYDVEIGKK
+765 TNHFDVELGKK

-783 LGYKVLM
+783 LGYKVFM
-790 PVHPESA
+790 PAHSESA
-797 RAYISKGFLDQAK
+797 RAYISKGFLEEAK
-810 SIATENINTFSTLV
+810 TIATNNVSIFSALI
-824 SKDRPLVGIEPSAV
+824 SNDKPLIGIEPSAI

-847 LVDAELKPTAENLAQ
+847 LVDANLRSTAENLAE

-869 FLANEMNAHKIDVS
+869 FLAKELNAHKIDIS
-883 KFTTKTE
+883 KFTTKSE

-912 LGMPPNFKVEVID
+912 LKMPPNFKVETID
-925 TGCCGMAGSFG
+925 SGCCGMAGSFG
-936 YEKEHY
+936 YEKEHFD
-942 ELSQQIGEDR
+942 LSQQIGEDR
-952 LFPSLR
+952 LFPFLR
-958 GLDANAIVSASGTSC
+958 ELKKEVIVSASGTSC
-973 RHQIKD
+973 RHQIRD
-979 GVSKTAL
+979 GVNKTAL
-986 HPIEVLYD
+986 HPIEILYN
-994 ALNESP
+994 ALN